1 MATKVFDLY
10 AEISLDNSSYM
21 EGLKTS
27 ENAGKDFESTLKDN
41 TSKTKTGFDTLST
54 AVSACKTV
62 LATVGIGF
70 TMDKV
75 IKGLSE
81 AYDEANKL
89 DEKLRGASTLY
100 GSVAVDQTKL
110 VDNLKS
116 ISLKT
121 GESLEVL
128 GQTVYDAMSAGV
140 QPTEDMADVLKVV
153 ASSSKLAKAGFTDT
167 NTAMKASLSIINAYG
182 MGIENINKVSDIL
195 LNTQNLG
202 VTTVGE
208 LSNALSKVTP
218 VASAFGVS
226 IENVTSA
233 LALMTKQGTNTEVAS
248 TGLSSI
254 LSELGKSGTT
264 ASENLQKA
272 SLSAGLTET
281 SFKDLLS
288 SGKSLGDIL
297 DIMADYAE
305 QNNLSLVDMFSS
317 IEAGKS
323 ALQITNAGAEE
334 FNKTLDSMETATGL
348 VSESFEKM
356 VTPSQKLDS
365 AIATLKTTIGE
376 KLKPAVDSAK
386 TAVAN
391 LITKM
396 LGQEG
401 QAEDLDTAMS
411 TLNKTL
417 EDYALAQEEA
427 KKKTDAFNLSL
438 EMTTKLNAT
447 VALKDLTESW
457 KQYEAESQKVNQ
469 SIEDTKVGLESL
481 YYKAE
486 KWATDYKLIPQEDL
500 DEIYD
505 YEERMNTLLSLLQDY
520 AEKYQQTWSEVTND
534 TSESWLHKNVR
545 ELIEDVQE
553 YNVNLITLKDTQ
565 TQYENALNST
575 ATSVAQFVK
584 DGKLSLDEIRI
595 YANALYDDVVE
606 ILQNTKEEYSDIG
619 EVVEETNGDIEESAS
634 TTIDTLSKKLS
645 LMEKKIEDDFPNAF
659 DSIKKS
665 FNAFKFSSLEDIEEV
680 YDLLKNPP
688 ATRELKPF
696 DIDLSPIT
704 LAKTEFSKASDS
716 ILEDTELTKIE
727 IYNAL
732 KDLSKEYEL
741 TATDMVIIS
750 RAITEANS
758 EILESFIDGIQSD
771 MEGAFHSITASFET
785 LGEALVESGD
795 AWETFGS
802 IAYKALIQ
810 ILEAL
815 GNQLTIVAVSK
826 AVMGDWAGATFAGAG
841 AILAYTT
848 AGVANAEAKK
858 MLEQIGVDT
867 SEIEK
872 SEEKK
877 EEDKEKEPTKT
888 KTEEEVKEEKISS
901 LEEQIAMLEALVD
914 NKEQGVEIPE
924 QYQQD
929 AKIRELQDRVRELEG
944 RLNDTKEVTVVQNI
958 NTVPMTPYELEQ
970 QAYIMAERLQ
980 WS

>member
-21 EGLKTS
+21 EGLRTS
-27 ENAGKDFESTLKDN
+27 ESAGKDFESKLKDN

-81 AYDEANKL
+81 AYNEATKL

-116 ISLKT
+116 ISLQT

-140 QPTEDMADVLKVV
+140 QPTEDMAEVLQVV
-153 ASSSKLAKAGFTDT
+153 SASSKLAKAGFTDT
-167 NTAMKASLSIINAYG
+167 NTAMKASLSVINAYG

-272 SLSAGLTET
+272 SLSAGLAET
-281 SFKDLLS
+281 SFKGLLD

-297 DIMADYAE
+297 DIMSQYAE
-305 QNNLSLVDMFSS
+305 QNHLSLVDMFSS

-356 VTPSQKLDS
+356 VTPSQRLDS

-376 KLKPAVDSAK
+376 NLKPAVDSAK
-386 TAVAN
+386 TALAE
-391 LITKM
+391 LLTKM
-396 LGQEG
+396 VGQVDYSSTYE
-401 QAEDLDTAMS
+401 T
-411 TLNKTL
+411 TLNNLTTASENLKKAQKEAGDEINATTIAMQFQSKVDFWSGISKASTQYDSFNKTVKSLNSQL
-417 EDYALAQEEA
+417 EVQ
-427 KKKTDAFNLSL
+427 SSIV
-438 EMTTKLNAT
+438 KLNEET
-447 VALKDLTESW
+447 
-457 KQYEAESQKVNQ
+457 
-469 SIEDTKVGLESL
+469 IENASKKSGL
-481 YYKAE
+481 AV
-486 KWATDYKLIPQEDL
+486 D
-500 DEIYD
+500 
-505 YEERMNTLLSLLQDY
+505 
-520 AEKYQQTWSEVTND
+520 
-534 TSESWLHKNVR
+534 
-545 ELIEDVQE
+545 ELIER
-553 YNVNLITLKDTQ
+553 L
-565 TQYENALNST
+565 ALMKAGN
-575 ATSVAQFVK
+575 
-584 DGKLSLDEIRI
+584 
-595 YANALYDDVVE
+595 DDVFIPYVDGTELVSLMGAVE
-606 ILQNTKEEYSDIG
+606 NLSANKVKIDELKAQIESAQSATENFVTSLAEMVSKGVISVSDISLVNTNLANEVQKTIDTLSKEVG
-619 EVVEETNGDIEESAS
+619 VVAPLDVVPQKFEEVVKKTNGDIEESAS
-634 TTIDTLSKKLS
+634 TTVDTLLKKLS
-645 LMEKKIEDDFPNAF
+645 LMEKKIEDDFPNVF
-659 DSIKKS
+659 DKIKKDFDDTTDSITNGFDILS
-665 FNAFKFSSLEDIEEV
+665 NVAIGSSAT
-680 YDLLKNPP
+680 LKNSVG
-688 ATRELKPF
+688 
-696 DIDLSPIT
+696 DLFYVDTSPIA
-704 LAKTEFSKASDS
+704 LATTEFSNASKS
-716 ILEDTELTKIE
+716 ILSDTELTKVE
-727 IYNAL
+727 IYTQL
-732 KDLSKEYEL
+732 KDLSEEYEL
-741 TATDMVIIS
+741 TVTDMTILS
-750 RAITEANS
+750 QAKAEANR
-758 EILESFIDGIQSD
+758 EIWKSFASGFMQD
-771 MEGAFHSITASFET
+771 MESTFYSVTASFED
-785 LGEALVESGD
+785 LGEALVNGED
-795 AWETFGS
+795 AWQSFGS
-802 IAYKALIQ
+802 IAIKALTQ
-810 ILEAL
+810 ILESL
-815 GNQLTIVAVSK
+815 GNQLAVMAVSK
-826 AVMGDWAGATFAGAG
+826 ALMGDWVGAVLAGGGAV
-841 AILAYTT
+841 LAYTT
-848 AGVANAEAKK
+848 AGVTNAKGME
-858 MLEQIGVDT
+858 MLEKLGVDT
-867 SEIEK
+867 
-872 SEEKK
+872 
-877 EEDKEKEPTKT
+877 EEDKTDKDKNTNKGTEPTKP

-944 RLNDTKEVTVVQNI
+944 RLNETKEVTVVQNI

>member
-21 EGLKTS
+21 EGLRTS
-27 ENAGKDFESTLKDN
+27 ESAGKDFESSLKDN
-41 TSKTKTGFDTLST
+41 TSKTKKGFDTLST

-81 AYDEANKL
+81 AYNEATKL

-116 ISLKT
+116 ISLQT

-140 QPTEDMADVLKVV
+140 QPTEDMAEVLKVV
-153 ASSSKLAKAGFTDT
+153 SASSKLAKAGFTDT
-167 NTAMKASLSIINAYG
+167 NTAMQASLSVINAYG

-281 SFKDLLS
+281 SFKGLLD

-297 DIMADYAE
+297 DIMSTYAE

-334 FNKTLDSMETATGL
+334 FNETLDSMETATGL
-348 VSESFEKM
+348 VAESFEKM

-365 AIATLKTTIGE
+365 AIATLKTTMGE
-376 KLKPAVDSAK
+376 KFKPAIDSAK

-401 QAEDLDTAMS
+401 QAEDLDTAIS

-417 EDYALAQEEA
+417 EDYALAQDEA
-427 KKKTDAFNLSL
+427 KKKTDAHTLAMETLAKSNARSALRALS
-438 EMTTKLNAT
+438 
-447 VALKDLTESW
+447 ESW
-457 KQYEAESQKVNQ
+457 KQYEKQSESVSNTTDMVEGKIKELYESAKKYAVQLTLIGEEDLENISDYDERLTTLLVTLKKYADNRPTYKDG
-469 SIEDTKVGLESL
+469 SIDIQ
-481 YYKAE
+481 AE
-486 KWATDYKLIPQEDL
+486 KIYNLIDSMDAYTIKLSELELSQSNLQESFKS
-500 DEIYD
+500 
-505 YEERMNTLLSLLQDY
+505 T
-520 AEKYQQTWSEVTND
+520 AEVVAQY
-534 TSESWLHKNVR
+534 
-545 ELIEDVQE
+545 VQE
-553 YNVNLITLKDTQ
+553 
-565 TQYENALNST
+565 
-575 ATSVAQFVK
+575 
-584 DGKLSLDEIRI
+584 GKLSLAEVQV
-595 YANALYDDVVE
+595 YAGNLYNYVVE
-606 ILQNTKEEYSDIG
+606 IINNTKEEYSDIG
-619 EVVEETNGDIEESAS
+619 EVVEETNEDIEDSAS
-634 TTIDTLSKKLS
+634 TTVDNLLKKLS
-645 LMEKKIEDDFPNAF
+645 IMEKKIEDDFPNAF

-750 RAITEANS
+750 RATTEANS
-758 EILESFIDGIQSD
+758 EILESFIDGIQLD
-771 MEGAFHSITASFET
+771 MEDAFHSITASFET

-841 AILAYTT
+841 AVLAYTT

-872 SEEKK
+872 SEEK
-877 EEDKEKEPTKT
+877 EEEEEKEPEAP
-888 KTEEEVKEEKISS
+888 KTEQEIKQERISS
-901 LEEQIAMLEALVD
+901 LEEQIAMLEAFVD

-929 AKIRELQDRVRELEG
+929 AKIRELQDRIRELES

>member
-21 EGLKTS
+21 EGLRTS
-27 ENAGKDFESTLKDN
+27 EGAGKDFESKLKDN

-81 AYDEANKL
+81 AYEEANKL

-116 ISLKT
+116 ISLQT

-140 QPTEDMADVLKVV
+140 QPTEDMADVLEVV
-153 ASSSKLAKAGFTDT
+153 SASSKLAKAGFTDT
-167 NTAMKASLSIINAYG
+167 NTAMKASLSVINAYG

-281 SFKDLLS
+281 SFKGLLD

-297 DIMADYAE
+297 DIMSQYAE

-356 VTPSQKLDS
+356 VTPSQRLDS

-376 KLKPAVDSAK
+376 KFKPTIDSAK
-386 TAVAN
+386 TALAD
-391 LITKM
+391 LLTKM
-396 LGQEG
+396 TGQVDYSSTYE
-401 QAEDLDTAMS
+401 T
-411 TLNKTL
+411 TLNNLAKASENLKKAQKEAGDEINATTIAMQFQSKVDFWSGISKASTQYDSFNKTIKNLNSQL
-417 EDYALAQEEA
+417 EVQSSIVKLNEETIENASKKSGLAVDELIERLALMKAGNDDVFIPYVDGTELVSLMGAVENLSANKVKVEELQTQIESAESATESFVTSLAEMVNKGVISVSDISLINTNLANEVQKTVDTISKEVGVVAPFDVVPQKFEEA
-427 KKKTDAFNLSL
+427 KESVVSFTTTAIRYTEEYGKAMDEYYSKLYGIPISTPFYKAYQEIIKDGELTKVEIYKNLQEISEQYELTGTDLVVLSQAKA
-438 EMTTKLNAT
+438 EASREIWGNFASGFK
-447 VALKDLTESW
+447 KDLT
-457 KQYEAESQKVNQ
+457 
-469 SIEDTKVGLESL
+469 
-481 YYKAE
+481 
-486 KWATDYKLIPQEDL
+486 
-500 DEIYD
+500 
-505 YEERMNTLLSLLQDY
+505 
-520 AEKYQQTWSEVTND
+520 
-534 TSESWLHKNVR
+534 
-545 ELIEDVQE
+545 
-553 YNVNLITLKDTQ
+553 
-565 TQYENALNST
+565 NASM
-575 ATSVAQFVK
+575 SV
-584 DGKLSLDEIRI
+584 
-595 YANALYDDVVE
+595 
-606 ILQNTKEEYSDIG
+606 
-619 EVVEETNGDIEESAS
+619 
-634 TTIDTLSKKLS
+634 
-645 LMEKKIEDDFPNAF
+645 M
-659 DSIKKS
+659 
-665 FNAFKFSSLEDIEEV
+665 
-680 YDLLKNPP
+680 
-688 ATRELKPF
+688 
-696 DIDLSPIT
+696 
-704 LAKTEFSKASDS
+704 
-716 ILEDTELTKIE
+716 
-727 IYNAL
+727 
-732 KDLSKEYEL
+732 
-741 TATDMVIIS
+741 
-750 RAITEANS
+750 
-758 EILESFIDGIQSD
+758 
-771 MEGAFHSITASFET
+771 ASFED
-785 LGEALVESGD
+785 LGEALVNGED
-795 AWETFGS
+795 AWQSFGS
-802 IAYKALIQ
+802 IAIKALTQ
-810 ILEAL
+810 ILESL
-815 GNQLTIVAVSK
+815 GNQLAVMAVSK
-826 AVMGDWAGATFAGAG
+826 ALMGDWAGAVLAGGG
-841 AILAYTT
+841 AVLAYTT
-848 AGVANAEAKK
+848 AGVTNAKGME
-858 MLEQIGVDT
+858 MLEKLGVDD
-867 SEIEK
+867 EGGGK
-872 SEEKK
+872 D
-877 EEDKEKEPTKT
+877 DKDKPTGNGTEPTKP
-888 KTEEEVKEEKISS
+888 KTEEEIKEEKISS

-929 AKIRELQDRVRELEG
+929 AKIRELQDKVRELEG

>member
-27 ENAGKDFESTLKDN
+27 ESAGKDFESSLKGN

-81 AYDEANKL
+81 AYNEATKL

-116 ISLKT
+116 ISLQT

-140 QPTEDMADVLKVV
+140 QPTEDMAEVLQVV
-153 ASSSKLAKAGFTDT
+153 SASSKLAKAGFTDT
-167 NTAMKASLSIINAYG
+167 NTAMKASLSVINAYG
-182 MGIENINKVSDIL
+182 MDIENINKVSDVL

-248 TGLSSI
+248 TGLSAI

-281 SFKDLLS
+281 SFKGLLD
-288 SGKSLGDIL
+288 SGESLGDIL
-297 DIMADYAE
+297 DIMSQYAE

-356 VTPSQKLDS
+356 VTPSQRLDS
-365 AIATLKTTIGE
+365 AIATLKTTMGE
-376 KLKPAVDSAK
+376 KFKPAIDSAK

-401 QAEDLDTAMS
+401 QAEDLDTAIS

-427 KKKTDAFNLSL
+427 KKKTDAHTLAMETLAKSNARSALRALS
-438 EMTTKLNAT
+438 
-447 VALKDLTESW
+447 ESW
-457 KQYEAESQKVNQ
+457 KQYEKQSESVSNTTDMVEGK
-469 SIEDTKVGLESL
+469 IKELYESAKKYAVQL
-481 YYKAE
+481 
-486 KWATDYKLIPQEDL
+486 TLIGEEDL
-500 DEIYD
+500 DDISD
-505 YEERMNTLLSLLQDY
+505 YNERLTTLLANLKTYADNRPTYEDGSIDY
-520 AEKYQQTWSEVTND
+520 QANKIY
-534 TSESWLHKNVR
+534 
-545 ELIEDVQE
+545 
-553 YNVNLITLKDTQ
+553 NLIDSIDAYTIKLSELELSQINLQESFK
-565 TQYENALNST
+565 ST
-575 ATSVAQFVK
+575 AEVVAQYVK
-584 DGKLSLDEIRI
+584 EGKLSLAEVQV
-595 YANALYDDVVE
+595 YAGNLYDDVVT
-606 ILQNTKEEYSDIG
+606 ILEGTSQNFEKAEDSISQGFSTAGASVSDFAK
-619 EVVEETNGDIEESAS
+619 SAS
-634 TTIDTLSKKLS
+634 ANMEWYDKVMENYYRKKYGLN
-645 LMEKKIEDDFPNAF
+645 IA
-659 DSIKKS
+659 
-665 FNAFKFSSLEDIEEV
+665 
-680 YDLLKNPP
+680 
-688 ATRELKPF
+688 
-696 DIDLSPIT
+696 
-704 LAKTEFSKASDS
+704 TEFSKASE
-716 ILEDTELTKIE
+716 IIVNDTEMTKVQ

-732 KDLSKEYEL
+732 KDLSDQYEL
-741 TATDMVIIS
+741 TTSDIEIIS
-750 RAITEANS
+750 QAKAEAS
-758 EILESFIDGIQSD
+758 REIWKSFASGFMQD
-771 MEGAFHSITASFET
+771 MESTFYSVTASFED
-785 LGEALVESGD
+785 LGEALINGED
-795 AWETFGS
+795 AWQSFGS
-802 IAYKALIQ
+802 IAIKALTQ
-810 ILEAL
+810 ILESL
-815 GNQLTIVAVSK
+815 GNQLAVMAVSK
-826 AVMGDWAGATFAGAG
+826 ALMGDWAGAVLAGGG
-841 AILAYTT
+841 AVLAYTT
-848 AGVANAEAKK
+848 AGVTNAKGMEMLKK
-858 MLEQIGVDT
+858 LGVDD
-867 SEIEK
+867 EGGGEDD
-872 SEEKK
+872 
-877 EEDKEKEPTKT
+877 EDKNTNKGTKPTKPKTEKEL
-888 KTEEEVKEEKISS
+888 KEEKIGS
-901 LEEQIAMLEALVD
+901 LEKQIAMLEALVD

-944 RLNDTKEVTVVQNI
+944 RLNETKEVTVVQNI

>member
-27 ENAGKDFESTLKDN
+27 ESAGKEFESSLKDN

-81 AYDEANKL
+81 AYNEATKL

-116 ISLKT
+116 ISLQT

-140 QPTEDMADVLKVV
+140 QPTEDMAEVLQVV
-153 ASSSKLAKAGFTDT
+153 SASSKLAKAGFTDT
-167 NTAMKASLSIINAYG
+167 NTAMKASLSVINAYG
-182 MGIENINKVSDIL
+182 MDIENINKVSDVL

-202 VTTVGE
+202 VTTVEE

-248 TGLSSI
+248 TGLSAI

-281 SFKDLLS
+281 SFKGLLF

-356 VTPSQKLDS
+356 VTPSQRLDS

-376 KLKPAVDSAK
+376 RLKPAVDSAK
-386 TAVAN
+386 TALAD
-391 LITKM
+391 LLTKM
-396 LGQEG
+396 TGQVDYSSTYETTLNNLAKASENLKKAQKEAG
-401 QAEDLDTAMS
+401 DEINATTIAMQFQSRVDFWSGISKAS
-411 TLNKTL
+411 TQYDSLNKTI
-417 EDYALAQEEA
+417 
-427 KKKTDAFNLSL
+427 KNL
-438 EMTTKLNAT
+438 N
-447 VALKDLTESW
+447 
-457 KQYEAESQKVNQ
+457 SQ
-469 SIEDTKVGLESL
+469 
-481 YYKAE
+481 
-486 KWATDYKLIPQEDL
+486 
-500 DEIYD
+500 
-505 YEERMNTLLSLLQDY
+505 LQ
-520 AEKYQQTWSEVTND
+520 
-534 TSESWLHKNVR
+534 
-545 ELIEDVQE
+545 VQE
-553 YNVNLITLKDTQ
+553 GIVSINEETIAKAVEK
-565 TQYENALNST
+565 S
-575 ATSVAQFVK
+575 
-584 DGKLSLDEIRI
+584 KLSIDDLMNRLAIMKEGK
-595 YANALYDDVVE
+595 NDDVFIPYITDPSELAGLMTAFEKISENKAKVDE
-606 ILQNTKEEYSDIG
+606 LKAQIESVQTSTENFVNSLAEMVSKGVISVSDISLVNTSLAN
-619 EVVEETNGDIEESAS
+619 EVQK
-634 TTIDTLSKKLS
+634 TIDTLSKEVGVIAPLDVVPQKFEEAKDSVVSFGTTAIRYTESYGRAMDEYYSKLYGIPIS
-645 LMEKKIEDDFPNAF
+645 TPFYKAYQEI
-659 DSIKKS
+659 IK
-665 FNAFKFSSLEDIEEV
+665 DG
-680 YDLLKNPP
+680 
-688 ATRELKPF
+688 
-696 DIDLSPIT
+696 
-704 LAKTEFSKASDS
+704 
-716 ILEDTELTKIE
+716 ELTKVE
-727 IYNAL
+727 IYKNL
-732 KDLSKEYEL
+732 QEISDQYEL
-741 TATDMVIIS
+741 TGTDLVVIS
-750 RAITEANS
+750 QAKAEANR
-758 EILESFIDGIQSD
+758 EIWKSFASGFKQD
-771 MEGAFHSITASFET
+771 MESSFYSVTASFED
-785 LGEALVESGD
+785 LGEALVNGED
-795 AWETFGS
+795 AWQSFGS
-802 IAYKALIQ
+802 IAIKALTQ
-810 ILEAL
+810 ILESL
-815 GNQLTIVAVSK
+815 GNQLAVMAVSK
-826 AVMGDWAGATFAGAG
+826 ALMGDWAGAVLAGGG
-841 AILAYTT
+841 AVLAYTT
-848 AGVANAEAKK
+848 AGVTNAKGMEMLKK
-858 MLEQIGVDT
+858 LGVDD
-867 SEIEK
+867 EGGGEDD
-872 SEEKK
+872 
-877 EEDKEKEPTKT
+877 EDKNTNKGTKPTKPKTEKEL
-888 KTEEEVKEEKISS
+888 KEEKIGS
-901 LEEQIAMLEALVD
+901 LEKQIAMLEALVD

-944 RLNDTKEVTVVQNI
+944 RLNETKEVTVVQNI

>member
-21 EGLKTS
+21 EGLRTS
-27 ENAGKDFESTLKDN
+27 ESAGKDFESKLKDN

-54 AVSACKTV
+54 SVSACKSV

-81 AYDEANKL
+81 AYNEATKL

-100 GSVAVDQTKL
+100 GSVTVDQTKL

-116 ISLKT
+116 ISLQT

-140 QPTEDMADVLKVV
+140 QPTEDMAEVLQVV
-153 ASSSKLAKAGFTDT
+153 SASSKLAKAGFTDT
-167 NTAMKASLSIINAYG
+167 NTAMKASLSVINAYG

-248 TGLSSI
+248 TGLSAI

-281 SFKDLLS
+281 SFKGLLF

-356 VTPSQKLDS
+356 VTPSQRLDS
-365 AIATLKTTIGE
+365 AIATLKTTMGE
-376 KLKPAVDSAK
+376 KFKPAIDSAK

-391 LITKM
+391 LINKM

-401 QAEDLDTAMS
+401 QAEDLDTAIS

-427 KKKTDAFNLSL
+427 KKKTDAHTLAMETLAKSNARSALRALS
-438 EMTTKLNAT
+438 
-447 VALKDLTESW
+447 ESW
-457 KQYEAESQKVNQ
+457 KQYEKQSESVSNTTDMVEGK
-469 SIEDTKVGLESL
+469 IKELYESAKKYAVQL
-481 YYKAE
+481 
-486 KWATDYKLIPQEDL
+486 TLIGEEDL
-500 DEIYD
+500 DDISD
-505 YEERMNTLLSLLQDY
+505 YNERLTTLLANLKTYADNRPTYEDGSIDY
-520 AEKYQQTWSEVTND
+520 QANKIY
-534 TSESWLHKNVR
+534 
-545 ELIEDVQE
+545 
-553 YNVNLITLKDTQ
+553 NLIDSIDAYTIKLSELELSQINLQESFK
-565 TQYENALNST
+565 ST
-575 ATSVAQFVK
+575 AEVVAQYVK
-584 DGKLSLDEIRI
+584 EGKLSLAEVQV
-595 YANALYDDVVE
+595 YAGNLYDDVVT
-606 ILQNTKEEYSDIG
+606 ILEGTSQNFEKAEDSISQGFSTAGASVSDFAK
-619 EVVEETNGDIEESAS
+619 SAS
-634 TTIDTLSKKLS
+634 ANMEWYDKVMENYYRKKYGLN
-645 LMEKKIEDDFPNAF
+645 IA
-659 DSIKKS
+659 
-665 FNAFKFSSLEDIEEV
+665 
-680 YDLLKNPP
+680 
-688 ATRELKPF
+688 
-696 DIDLSPIT
+696 
-704 LAKTEFSKASDS
+704 TEFSKASE
-716 ILEDTELTKIE
+716 IIVNDTEMTKVQ

-732 KDLSKEYEL
+732 KDLSDQYEL
-741 TATDMVIIS
+741 TTSDIEIIS
-750 RAITEANS
+750 QAKAEAS
-758 EILESFIDGIQSD
+758 REIWKSFASGFMQD
-771 MEGAFHSITASFET
+771 MESTFYSVTASFED
-785 LGEALVESGD
+785 LGEALINGED
-795 AWETFGS
+795 AWQSFGS
-802 IAYKALIQ
+802 IAIKALTQ
-810 ILEAL
+810 ILESL
-815 GNQLTIVAVSK
+815 GNQLAVMAVSK
-826 AVMGDWAGATFAGAG
+826 ALMGDWAGAVLAGGG
-841 AILAYTT
+841 AVLAYTT
-848 AGVANAEAKK
+848 AGVTNAKGME
-858 MLEQIGVDT
+858 MLEELGVDT
-867 SEIEK
+867 E
-872 SEEKK
+872 EEKT
-877 EEDKEKEPTKT
+877 DKDKTTDKGTETTKP

-944 RLNDTKEVTVVQNI
+944 RLNETKEVTVVQNI

>member
-1 MATKVFDLY
+1 
-10 AEISLDNSSYM
+10 M
-21 EGLKTS
+21 EGLRTS
-27 ENAGKDFESTLKDN
+27 ESAGKDFESKLKDN

-54 AVSACKTV
+54 SVSACKSV

-81 AYDEANKL
+81 AYNEATKL

-116 ISLKT
+116 ISLQT

-140 QPTEDMADVLKVV
+140 QPTEDMADVLQVV

-167 NTAMKASLSIINAYG
+167 NTAMKASLSVINAYG

-281 SFKDLLS
+281 SFKGLLD
-288 SGKSLGDIL
+288 SGESLGDIL
-297 DIMADYAE
+297 DIMSTYAE

-334 FNKTLDSMETATGL
+334 FNETLDSMKTATGL

-386 TAVAN
+386 TALAD
-391 LITKM
+391 LLTKM
-396 LGQEG
+396 TGQVDYSSTYETTLNNLAKASENLKKAQKEAG
-401 QAEDLDTAMS
+401 DEINATTIAMQFQSRVDFWSGISKAS
-411 TLNKTL
+411 TQYDSLNKTIKSLNSQLQVQEGIVSINEETIANAVEKSKLSL
-417 EDYALAQEEA
+417 EDLMNTLAIMANDKTGDVFIPNITNPAELSGLMGAFEKISENKAKVDELKAQIESAKSSTENFVSSLAEMVSKGVISVSDISLVNTSLANEVQKTVDTISKEVGVVAPLDVVPQKFEEA
-427 KKKTDAFNLSL
+427 KESVVEFTGTASKNLEWYGKAMDEYYS
-438 EMTTKLNAT
+438 KL
-447 VALKDLTESW
+447 
-457 KQYEAESQKVNQ
+457 Y
-469 SIEDTKVGLESL
+469 GLPISTPF
-481 YYKAE
+481 YKA
-486 KWATDYKLIPQEDL
+486 YQE
-500 DEIYD
+500 I
-505 YEERMNTLLSLLQDY
+505 
-520 AEKYQQTWSEVTND
+520 
-534 TSESWLHKNVR
+534 
-545 ELIEDVQE
+545 I
-553 YNVNLITLKDTQ
+553 
-565 TQYENALNST
+565 
-575 ATSVAQFVK
+575 K
-584 DGKLSLDEIRI
+584 DG
-595 YANALYDDVVE
+595 
-606 ILQNTKEEYSDIG
+606 
-619 EVVEETNGDIEESAS
+619 
-634 TTIDTLSKKLS
+634 
-645 LMEKKIEDDFPNAF
+645 
-659 DSIKKS
+659 
-665 FNAFKFSSLEDIEEV
+665 
-680 YDLLKNPP
+680 
-688 ATRELKPF
+688 
-696 DIDLSPIT
+696 
-704 LAKTEFSKASDS
+704 
-716 ILEDTELTKIE
+716 ELTKVETYKNLQE
-727 IYNAL
+727 I
-732 KDLSKEYEL
+732 SEQYEL
-741 TATDMVIIS
+741 TGTDLTIIS
-750 RAITEANS
+750 QAKAEANR
-758 EILESFIDGIQSD
+758 EIWKSFASGFKQD
-771 MEGAFHSITASFET
+771 MESSFYSVTASFED
-785 LGEALVESGD
+785 LGEALINGED
-795 AWETFGS
+795 AWQSFGS
-802 IAYKALIQ
+802 IAIKALTQ
-810 ILEAL
+810 ILESL
-815 GNQLTIVAVSK
+815 GNQLAVMAVSK
-826 AVMGDWAGATFAGAG
+826 ALMGDWAGAVLAGGG
-841 AILAYTT
+841 AVLAYTT
-848 AGVANAEAKK
+848 AGVTNAKGME
-858 MLEQIGVDT
+858 MLEKLGVDD
-867 SEIEK
+867 EGGG
-872 SEEKK
+872 
-877 EEDKEKEPTKT
+877 EDDKDKPTGNGTKPTKP
-888 KTEEEVKEEKISS
+888 KTEEEIKEEKISS

-929 AKIRELQDRVRELEG
+929 AKIRELQDKVRELEG
-944 RLNDTKEVTVVQNI
+944 RLNEKKEVKEVTVVQNI

>member
-21 EGLKTS
+21 EGLRTS
-27 ENAGKDFESTLKDN
+27 ESAGKDFESSLKGN

-54 AVSACKTV
+54 SVSACKSV

-81 AYDEANKL
+81 AYNEATKL

-116 ISLKT
+116 ISLQT
-121 GESLEVL
+121 GESLEIL

-167 NTAMKASLSIINAYG
+167 NTAMKASLSVINAYG

-202 VTTVGE
+202 VTTVEE

-248 TGLSSI
+248 TGLSAI

-281 SFKDLLS
+281 SFKGLLF

-356 VTPSQKLDS
+356 VTPSQRLDS

-376 KLKPAVDSAK
+376 KLKPTVDSAK
-386 TAVAN
+386 NALAD
-391 LITKM
+391 LLTKM
-396 LGQEG
+396 TGQVDYSSTYETTLNNLAKASENLKKAQKEAG
-401 QAEDLDTAMS
+401 DEINATTIAMQFQSRVDFWSGISKAS
-411 TLNKTL
+411 TQYDSLNKTI
-417 EDYALAQEEA
+417 
-427 KKKTDAFNLSL
+427 KNL
-438 EMTTKLNAT
+438 N
-447 VALKDLTESW
+447 
-457 KQYEAESQKVNQ
+457 SQ
-469 SIEDTKVGLESL
+469 
-481 YYKAE
+481 
-486 KWATDYKLIPQEDL
+486 
-500 DEIYD
+500 
-505 YEERMNTLLSLLQDY
+505 LQ
-520 AEKYQQTWSEVTND
+520 
-534 TSESWLHKNVR
+534 
-545 ELIEDVQE
+545 VQE
-553 YNVNLITLKDTQ
+553 GIVSINEETIAKAVEK
-565 TQYENALNST
+565 S
-575 ATSVAQFVK
+575 
-584 DGKLSLDEIRI
+584 KLSIDDLMNRLAIMKEGK
-595 YANALYDDVVE
+595 NDDVFIPYITDPSELAGLMTAFEKISENKAKVDE
-606 ILQNTKEEYSDIG
+606 LKAQIESAQTSTENFVASLAEMVSKGVISVSDISLVNTSLAN
-619 EVVEETNGDIEESAS
+619 EVQKTV
-634 TTIDTLSKKLS
+634 DTLSKEVEEVEVVAPL
-645 LMEKKIEDDFPNAF
+645 
-659 DSIKKS
+659 DSISKGFSTAGASVSDFAKSASANMEWYDNVMENYYRKKYG
-665 FNAFKFSSLEDIEEV
+665 LEI
-680 YDLLKNPP
+680 
-688 ATRELKPF
+688 A
-696 DIDLSPIT
+696 
-704 LAKTEFSKASDS
+704 TEFSKASE
-716 ILEDTELTKIE
+716 IIVNDTEMTKVQ

-732 KDLSKEYEL
+732 KDLSDQYEL
-741 TATDMVIIS
+741 TTSDIEIIS
-750 RAITEANS
+750 QAKAEAS
-758 EILESFIDGIQSD
+758 REIWKSFTDGFMSD
-771 MEGAFHSITASFET
+771 MESTFYSVTASFED
-785 LGEALVESGD
+785 LGEALINGED
-795 AWETFGS
+795 AWQSFGS
-802 IAYKALIQ
+802 IAIKALTQ
-810 ILEAL
+810 ILESL
-815 GNQLTIVAVSK
+815 GNQLAVMAVSK
-826 AVMGDWAGATFAGAG
+826 ALMGDWAGAVLAGGG
-841 AILAYTT
+841 AVLAYTT
-848 AGVANAEAKK
+848 AGVTNAKGME
-858 MLEQIGVDT
+858 MLEKLGVDD
-867 SEIEK
+867 EGGGEDD
-872 SEEKK
+872 
-877 EEDKEKEPTKT
+877 EDKNTNKGTKPTKPKTEKEL
-888 KTEEEVKEEKISS
+888 KEEKISS

-944 RLNDTKEVTVVQNI
+944 RLNETKEVTVVQNI

>member
-21 EGLKTS
+21 EGLRTS
-27 ENAGKDFESTLKDN
+27 ESAGKDFESKLKDN

-81 AYDEANKL
+81 AYNEATKL

-116 ISLKT
+116 ISLQT

-167 NTAMKASLSIINAYG
+167 NTAMKASLSVINAYG

-281 SFKDLLS
+281 SFKGLLD
-288 SGKSLGDIL
+288 SGESLGDIL
-297 DIMADYAE
+297 DIMSRYAE
-305 QNNLSLVDMFSS
+305 KNNLSLVDMFSS

-356 VTPSQKLDS
+356 VTPSQRLDS

-386 TAVAN
+386 TALAN
-391 LITKM
+391 LLTKM
-396 LGQEG
+396 TGQVDYSSTYETTLNNLAKASENLKKAQKEAG
-401 QAEDLDTAMS
+401 DEINATTIAMQFQSRVDFWSGISKAS
-411 TLNKTL
+411 TQYDSLNKTIKSLNSQL
-417 EDYALAQEEA
+417 EVQSGIVSINEETIA
-427 KKKTDAFNLSL
+427 NAVEKSELSL
-438 EMTTKLNAT
+438 E
-447 VALKDLTESW
+447 DL
-457 KQYEAESQKVNQ
+457 
-469 SIEDTKVGLESL
+469 
-481 YYKAE
+481 
-486 KWATDYKLIPQEDL
+486 
-500 DEIYD
+500 
-505 YEERMNTLLSLLQDY
+505 MNTL
-520 AEKYQQTWSEVTND
+520 AIMKEG
-534 TSESWLHKNVR
+534 
-545 ELIEDVQE
+545 
-553 YNVNLITLKDTQ
+553 KD
-565 TQYENALNST
+565 
-575 ATSVAQFVK
+575 
-584 DGKLSLDEIRI
+584 
-595 YANALYDDVVE
+595 DDVFIPYITDPSELAGLMTAFEKISENKAKVE
-606 ILQNTKEEYSDIG
+606 ELQAQITNAQSATESFVTSLAEMVSKGVISVSDISLVNTSLAN
-619 EVVEETNGDIEESAS
+619 EVQKTV
-634 TTIDTLSKKLS
+634 DTLSKEVGVVAPLDVVPQKFEEAKESVVEFTGTASKNLEWYGKAMDEYYSKLYGIPIS
-645 LMEKKIEDDFPNAF
+645 TPFYKAYQEI
-659 DSIKKS
+659 IK
-665 FNAFKFSSLEDIEEV
+665 DG
-680 YDLLKNPP
+680 
-688 ATRELKPF
+688 
-696 DIDLSPIT
+696 
-704 LAKTEFSKASDS
+704 
-716 ILEDTELTKIE
+716 ELTKVE
-727 IYNAL
+727 IYKNL
-732 KDLSKEYEL
+732 QEISEQYEL
-741 TATDMVIIS
+741 TGTDLVVISQAKAEAS
-750 RAITEANS
+750 R
-758 EILESFIDGIQSD
+758 EIWKNFASGFKAD
-771 MEGAFHSITASFET
+771 MESSFYSVMASFED
-785 LGEALVESGD
+785 LGEALINGED
-795 AWETFGS
+795 AWQSFGS
-802 IAYKALIQ
+802 IAIKALTQ
-810 ILEAL
+810 ILESL
-815 GNQLTIVAVSK
+815 GNQLAVMAVSK
-826 AVMGDWAGATFAGAG
+826 ALMGDWVGAGLAGAG
-841 AILAYTT
+841 AVLAYTT
-848 AGVANAEAKK
+848 AGVTNAQAKK
-858 MLEQIGVDT
+858 MLEQVGVDT
-867 SEIEK
+867 SEMEK
-872 SEEKK
+872 PEEK
-877 EEDKEKEPTKT
+877 EEGKKEPEAP
-888 KTEEEVKEEKISS
+888 KTEQDTKQEKISS

-929 AKIRELQDRVRELEG
+929 AKIRELQDRIRELEG

>member
-27 ENAGKDFESTLKDN
+27 ESAGKDFESSLKGN

-81 AYDEANKL
+81 AYNEATKL

-116 ISLKT
+116 ISLQT

-140 QPTEDMADVLKVV
+140 QPTEDMAEVLQVV
-153 ASSSKLAKAGFTDT
+153 SASSKLAKAGFTDT
-167 NTAMKASLSIINAYG
+167 NTAMKASLSVINAYG
-182 MGIENINKVSDIL
+182 MDIENINKVSDVL

-248 TGLSSI
+248 TGLSAI

-281 SFKDLLS
+281 SFKGLLF

-323 ALQITNAGAEE
+323 ALQITNAGAEQ

-356 VTPSQKLDS
+356 VTPSQRLDS
-365 AIATLKTTIGE
+365 AIATLKTTMGE
-376 KLKPAVDSAK
+376 KFKPAIDSAK

-401 QAEDLDTAMS
+401 QSEDLDTAIS

-427 KKKTDAFNLSL
+427 KKKTDAHTLAMETLAKSNARSALRALS
-438 EMTTKLNAT
+438 
-447 VALKDLTESW
+447 ESW
-457 KQYEAESQKVNQ
+457 KQYEKQSESVSNTTDMVEGK
-469 SIEDTKVGLESL
+469 IKELYESAKKYAVQL
-481 YYKAE
+481 
-486 KWATDYKLIPQEDL
+486 TLIGEEDL
-500 DEIYD
+500 DDISD
-505 YEERMNTLLSLLQDY
+505 YNERLTTLLANLKTYADNRPTYEDGSIDY
-520 AEKYQQTWSEVTND
+520 QANKIY
-534 TSESWLHKNVR
+534 
-545 ELIEDVQE
+545 
-553 YNVNLITLKDTQ
+553 NLIDSIDAYTIKLSELELSQINLQESFK
-565 TQYENALNST
+565 ST
-575 ATSVAQFVK
+575 AEVVAQYVK
-584 DGKLSLDEIRI
+584 EGKLSLAEVQV
-595 YANALYDDVVE
+595 YAGNLYDDVVT
-606 ILQNTKEEYSDIG
+606 ILEGTSQNFEKAEDSISQGFSTAGASVSDFAK
-619 EVVEETNGDIEESAS
+619 SAS
-634 TTIDTLSKKLS
+634 ANMEWYDKVMENYYRKKYGLN
-645 LMEKKIEDDFPNAF
+645 IA
-659 DSIKKS
+659 
-665 FNAFKFSSLEDIEEV
+665 
-680 YDLLKNPP
+680 
-688 ATRELKPF
+688 
-696 DIDLSPIT
+696 
-704 LAKTEFSKASDS
+704 TEFSKASE
-716 ILEDTELTKIE
+716 IIVNDTEMTKVQ

-732 KDLSKEYEL
+732 KDLSDQYEL
-741 TATDMVIIS
+741 TTSDIEIIS
-750 RAITEANS
+750 QAKAEAS
-758 EILESFIDGIQSD
+758 REIWKSFTDGFMSD
-771 MEGAFHSITASFET
+771 MESTFYSVTASFED
-785 LGEALVESGD
+785 LGEALINGED
-795 AWETFGS
+795 AWQSFGS
-802 IAYKALIQ
+802 IAIKALTQ
-810 ILEAL
+810 ILESL
-815 GNQLTIVAVSK
+815 GNQLAVMAVSK
-826 AVMGDWAGATFAGAG
+826 ALMGDWAGAVLAGGG
-841 AILAYTT
+841 AVLAYTT
-848 AGVANAEAKK
+848 AGVTNAKGMEMLKK
-858 MLEQIGVDT
+858 LGVDD
-867 SEIEK
+867 EGGGEDD
-872 SEEKK
+872 
-877 EEDKEKEPTKT
+877 EDKNTNKGTKPTKPKTEKEL
-888 KTEEEVKEEKISS
+888 KEEKIGS
-901 LEEQIAMLEALVD
+901 LEKQIAMLEALVD

-944 RLNDTKEVTVVQNI
+944 RLNETKEVTVVQNI

>member
-21 EGLKTS
+21 EGLRTS
-27 ENAGKDFESTLKDN
+27 ESAGKDFESKLKDN

-81 AYDEANKL
+81 AYEEATKL

-116 ISLKT
+116 ISLQT

-140 QPTEDMADVLKVV
+140 QPTEDMAEVLQVV
-153 ASSSKLAKAGFTDT
+153 SASSKLAKAGFTDT
-167 NTAMKASLSIINAYG
+167 NTAMKASLSVINAYG

-281 SFKDLLS
+281 SFKGLLD

-297 DIMADYAE
+297 DIMSTYAE

-365 AIATLKTTIGE
+365 AIATLKTTMGE
-376 KLKPAVDSAK
+376 KFKPAIDSAK

-401 QAEDLDTAMS
+401 QAEDLDTAIS

-417 EDYALAQEEA
+417 EDYALAQDEA
-427 KKKTDAFNLSL
+427 KKKTDAHTLAMETLAKSNARSALRALS
-438 EMTTKLNAT
+438 
-447 VALKDLTESW
+447 ESW
-457 KQYEAESQKVNQ
+457 KQYEKQ
-469 SIEDTKVGLESL
+469 SEGVTSSTEMVKNKIKELYERASEYATKDLKLIGEEDLEDISDYDERL
-481 YYKAE
+481 TTLLVTLKKYADNRPTYKDGSIDIQAE
-486 KWATDYKLIPQEDL
+486 KIYNLIDSIDAYTIKLSELELSQSNLQESFKS
-500 DEIYD
+500 
-505 YEERMNTLLSLLQDY
+505 T
-520 AEKYQQTWSEVTND
+520 AEVVAQY
-534 TSESWLHKNVR
+534 
-545 ELIEDVQE
+545 VQE
-553 YNVNLITLKDTQ
+553 
-565 TQYENALNST
+565 
-575 ATSVAQFVK
+575 
-584 DGKLSLDEIRI
+584 GKLSLAEVQV
-595 YANALYDDVVE
+595 YAGNLYDDVVT
-606 ILQNTKEEYSDIG
+606 ILEGTSQNF
-619 EVVEETNGDIEESAS
+619 
-634 TTIDTLSKKLS
+634 
-645 LMEKKIEDDFPNAF
+645 EKAE
-659 DSIKKS
+659 DSIS
-665 FNAFKFSSLEDIEEV
+665 QG
-680 YDLLKNPP
+680 
-688 ATRELKPF
+688 
-696 DIDLSPIT
+696 
-704 LAKTEFSKASDS
+704 FSKAGASVSDFAKSASANMDWYDKRMEKYYRKTYGLEIATQFSEASQS
-716 ILEDTELTKIE
+716 IVNDTEMTKVQ

-732 KDLSKEYEL
+732 KDLSDQYEL
-741 TATDMVIIS
+741 TASDIEIIS
-750 RAITEANS
+750 QAKAEAS
-758 EILESFIDGIQSD
+758 REIWKNFADGFMADFTNVTMSA
-771 MEGAFHSITASFET
+771 MASFED
-785 LGEALVESGD
+785 LGEALINGES
-795 AWETFGS
+795 AWQSFGS
-802 IAYKALIQ
+802 IAIKALTQ
-810 ILEAL
+810 ILESL
-815 GNQLTIVAVSK
+815 GNQLAVMAVSK
-826 AVMGDWAGATFAGAG
+826 ALMGDWAGAGLAGAG
-841 AILAYTT
+841 AVLAYTT
-848 AGVANAEAKK
+848 AGVTNAKGME
-858 MLEQIGVDT
+858 MLEKLGVDT
-867 SEIEK
+867 
-872 SEEKK
+872 
-877 EEDKEKEPTKT
+877 EDGKTDKDKTTDKGTEPTKP
-888 KTEEEVKEEKISS
+888 KTEEEIKEEKISS

>member
-10 AEISLDNSSYM
+10 AEISLDNSSYI

-27 ENAGKDFESTLKDN
+27 ESAGKDFESKLKDN

-81 AYDEANKL
+81 AYNEATKL

-116 ISLKT
+116 ISLQT

-140 QPTEDMADVLKVV
+140 QPTEDMADVLQVV
-153 ASSSKLAKAGFTDT
+153 SASSKLAKAGFTDT
-167 NTAMKASLSIINAYG
+167 NTAMKASLSVINAYG
-182 MGIENINKVSDIL
+182 MGIENINKVSDVL

-281 SFKDLLS
+281 SFKGLLF

-297 DIMADYAE
+297 DIMSQYAE

-356 VTPSQKLDS
+356 VTPSQRLDS

-386 TAVAN
+386 TALAD
-391 LITKM
+391 LLTKM
-396 LGQEG
+396 TGQVDYSSTYETTLNNLAKASENLKKAQKDAG
-401 QAEDLDTAMS
+401 DEINATTIAMQFQSKVDFWSGISKAS
-411 TLNKTL
+411 TQYDSLNKTIKNLNSQL
-417 EDYALAQEEA
+417 EVQSGIVSINEETIANAVEKSKLSIDDLMNRLAIMKEGKDDDVFIPYITDPSELAGLMGAFERISENKA
-427 KKKTDAFNLSL
+427 KVDELKAQIESAQSSTENFVASL
-438 EMTTKLNAT
+438 AEMVSKGVISVSDISL
-447 VALKDLTESW
+447 
-457 KQYEAESQKVNQ
+457 VN
-469 SIEDTKVGLESL
+469 TSL
-481 YYKAE
+481 A
-486 KWATDYKLIPQEDL
+486 
-500 DEIYD
+500 
-505 YEERMNTLLSLLQDY
+505 
-520 AEKYQQTWSEVTND
+520 SEVQKT
-534 TSESWLHKNVR
+534 V
-545 ELIEDVQE
+545 
-553 YNVNLITLKDTQ
+553 
-565 TQYENALNST
+565 
-575 ATSVAQFVK
+575 
-584 DGKLSLDEIRI
+584 
-595 YANALYDDVVE
+595 
-606 ILQNTKEEYSDIG
+606 
-619 EVVEETNGDIEESAS
+619 
-634 TTIDTLSKKLS
+634 DTLSKEVGVVAPLDVVPQKFEEAKESVVEFTGTASKNLEWYGKAMDEYYSKLYGLPIS
-645 LMEKKIEDDFPNAF
+645 
-659 DSIKKS
+659 
-665 FNAFKFSSLEDIEEV
+665 
-680 YDLLKNPP
+680 
-688 ATRELKPF
+688 TPF
-696 DIDLSPIT
+696 YKAYQEIIT
-704 LAKTEFSKASDS
+704 DG
-716 ILEDTELTKIE
+716 ELTKVE
-727 IYNAL
+727 IYKNL
-732 KDLSKEYEL
+732 QEISEQYEL
-741 TATDMVIIS
+741 TGTDLTIIS
-750 RAITEANS
+750 QAKAEANR
-758 EILESFIDGIQSD
+758 EIWKNFASGFKAD
-771 MEGAFHSITASFET
+771 MESSFYSVMASFED
-785 LGEALVESGD
+785 LGEALINGED
-795 AWETFGS
+795 AWQSFGS
-802 IAYKALIQ
+802 IAIKALTQ
-810 ILEAL
+810 ILESL
-815 GNQLTIVAVSK
+815 GNQLAVMAVSK
-826 AVMGDWAGATFAGAG
+826 ALMGDWTGAVLAGGGAV
-841 AILAYTT
+841 LAYTT
-848 AGVANAEAKK
+848 AGVTNAKGME
-858 MLEQIGVDT
+858 MLEKLGVDT
-867 SEIEK
+867 E
-872 SEEKK
+872 EEKTDK
-877 EEDKEKEPTKT
+877 DKTTDKETKPTKP
-888 KTEEEVKEEKISS
+888 KTEEEIKEEKISS

-944 RLNDTKEVTVVQNI
+944 RLNETKEVTVVQNI

>member
-1 MATKVFDLY
+1 
-10 AEISLDNSSYM
+10 M
-21 EGLKTS
+21 EGLRTS
-27 ENAGKDFESTLKDN
+27 ENAGKSFESSIKDN
-41 TSKTKTGFDTLST
+41 TSKTKTGFDILST

-81 AYDEANKL
+81 AYDEATKL

-116 ISLKT
+116 ISLQT

-140 QPTEDMADVLKVV
+140 QPTEDMADVLQVV
-153 ASSSKLAKAGFTDT
+153 TSSSKLAKAGFTDT
-167 NTAMKASLSIINAYG
+167 NTAMKASLSVINAYG

-281 SFKDLLS
+281 SFKGLLD

-297 DIMADYAE
+297 DIMSQYAE
-305 QNNLSLVDMFSS
+305 KNNLSLVDMFSS

-386 TAVAN
+386 TALAD
-391 LITKM
+391 LLTKM
-396 LGQEG
+396 VGQVDYSSTYETTLNNLTKASENLKKAQKEAGDEINATTIAMQFQSKVDFWSGISKASSQYDNMVKQYSILTKQQKEVGKTVEG
-401 QAEDLDTAMS
+401 NMKILQEAAAKTGRTVDEVLTVLAQAETNRKVDASRILQVDNLPDLM
-411 TLNKTL
+411 
-417 EDYALAQEEA
+417 EA
-427 KKKTDAFNLSL
+427 SEILGDNNQ
-438 EMTTKLNAT
+438 KL
-447 VALKDLTESW
+447 KEIES
-457 KQYEAESQKVNQ
+457 QAESTKNAISDFEKSLAEMVDKGVI
-469 SIEDTKVGLESL
+469 SI
-481 YYKAE
+481 
-486 KWATDYKLIPQEDL
+486 
-500 DEIYD
+500 
-505 YEERMNTLLSLLQDY
+505 
-520 AEKYQQTWSEVTND
+520 
-534 TSESWLHKNVR
+534 
-545 ELIEDVQE
+545 
-553 YNVNLITLKDTQ
+553 
-565 TQYENALNST
+565 
-575 ATSVAQFVK
+575 
-584 DGKLSLDEIRI
+584 
-595 YANALYDDVVE
+595 
-606 ILQNTKEEYSDIG
+606 SDIALINSDLAK
-619 EVVEETNGDIEESAS
+619 EVENTINNISKIAETETFTDSVSQNFSKAGGSVSEFAKSAS
-634 TTIDTLSKKLS
+634 ANMEWYDNVMENYYRKKYGLN
-645 LMEKKIEDDFPNAF
+645 IA
-659 DSIKKS
+659 
-665 FNAFKFSSLEDIEEV
+665 
-680 YDLLKNPP
+680 
-688 ATRELKPF
+688 
-696 DIDLSPIT
+696 
-704 LAKTEFSKASDS
+704 TEFSKASQS
-716 ILEDTELTKIE
+716 IVNDTEMTKIE

-732 KDLSKEYEL
+732 KDLSDQYEL
-741 TATDMVIIS
+741 TTDDIEIIS
-750 RAITEANS
+750 QAKAEAS
-758 EILESFIDGIQSD
+758 REIWENFASGFKKD
-771 MEGAFHSITASFET
+771 MESSFYSVTASFED
-785 LGEALVESGD
+785 LGEALVNGED
-795 AWETFGS
+795 AWQSFGS
-802 IAYKALIQ
+802 IAIKALTQ
-810 ILEAL
+810 ILESL
-815 GNQLTIVAVSK
+815 GNQLAVMAVSK
-826 AVMGDWAGATFAGAG
+826 ALMGDWVGAVLAGGGAV
-841 AILAYTT
+841 LAYTT
-848 AGVANAEAKK
+848 AGVTNAKGME
-858 MLEQIGVDT
+858 MLEKLGVDN
-867 SEIEK
+867 
-872 SEEKK
+872 EEEQKT
-877 EEDKEKEPTKT
+877 DKDKTTDKGTEPTKP

-944 RLNDTKEVTVVQNI
+944 RLNETKEVTVVQNI

>member
-21 EGLKTS
+21 EGLRTS
-27 ENAGKDFESTLKDN
+27 ESAGKDFESSLKDN

-81 AYDEANKL
+81 AYNEATKL

-100 GSVAVDQTKL
+100 GSVTVDQTKL

-116 ISLKT
+116 ISLQT

-140 QPTEDMADVLKVV
+140 QPTEDMAEVLQVV
-153 ASSSKLAKAGFTDT
+153 SASSKLAKAGFTDT
-167 NTAMKASLSIINAYG
+167 NTAMKASLSVINAYG
-182 MGIENINKVSDIL
+182 MDIENINKVSDVL

-248 TGLSSI
+248 TGLSAI

-281 SFKDLLS
+281 SFKGLLF

-386 TAVAN
+386 TALAN
-391 LITKM
+391 LLTKM
-396 LGQEG
+396 TGQVDYSSTYETTLNNLAKASENLKKAQKEAG
-401 QAEDLDTAMS
+401 DEINATTIAMQFQSRVDFWSGISKAS
-411 TLNKTL
+411 TQYDSLNKTI
-417 EDYALAQEEA
+417 
-427 KKKTDAFNLSL
+427 KNL
-438 EMTTKLNAT
+438 N
-447 VALKDLTESW
+447 
-457 KQYEAESQKVNQ
+457 SQ
-469 SIEDTKVGLESL
+469 
-481 YYKAE
+481 
-486 KWATDYKLIPQEDL
+486 
-500 DEIYD
+500 
-505 YEERMNTLLSLLQDY
+505 LQ
-520 AEKYQQTWSEVTND
+520 
-534 TSESWLHKNVR
+534 
-545 ELIEDVQE
+545 VQE
-553 YNVNLITLKDTQ
+553 GIVSINEETIAKAVEK
-565 TQYENALNST
+565 S
-575 ATSVAQFVK
+575 
-584 DGKLSLDEIRI
+584 KLSIDDLMNRLAIMKEGK
-595 YANALYDDVVE
+595 NDDVFIPYITDPSELAGLMTAFEKISENKAKVDE
-606 ILQNTKEEYSDIG
+606 LKAQIESAQTSTENFVASLAEMVSKGVISVSDISLVNTSLAN
-619 EVVEETNGDIEESAS
+619 EVQK
-634 TTIDTLSKKLS
+634 TIDTLSKEVGVIAPLDVVPQKFEEAKDSVVSFGTTAIRYTESYGRAMDEYYSKLYGIPIS
-645 LMEKKIEDDFPNAF
+645 TPFYKAYQEI
-659 DSIKKS
+659 IK
-665 FNAFKFSSLEDIEEV
+665 DG
-680 YDLLKNPP
+680 
-688 ATRELKPF
+688 
-696 DIDLSPIT
+696 
-704 LAKTEFSKASDS
+704 
-716 ILEDTELTKIE
+716 ELTKVE
-727 IYNAL
+727 IYKNL
-732 KDLSKEYEL
+732 QEISEQYEL
-741 TATDMVIIS
+741 TGTDLVVIS
-750 RAITEANS
+750 QAKAEANR
-758 EILESFIDGIQSD
+758 EIWKSFASGFKQD
-771 MEGAFHSITASFET
+771 MESSFYSVTASFED
-785 LGEALVESGD
+785 LGEALINGED
-795 AWETFGS
+795 AWQSFGS
-802 IAYKALIQ
+802 IAIKALTQ
-810 ILEAL
+810 ILESL
-815 GNQLTIVAVSK
+815 GNQLAVMAVSK
-826 AVMGDWAGATFAGAG
+826 ALMGDWAGAVLAGGG
-841 AILAYTT
+841 AVLAYTT
-848 AGVANAEAKK
+848 AGVTNAKGMEMLKK
-858 MLEQIGVDT
+858 LGVDD
-867 SEIEK
+867 EGGGEDD
-872 SEEKK
+872 
-877 EEDKEKEPTKT
+877 EDKNTNKGTKPTKPKTEKEL
-888 KTEEEVKEEKISS
+888 KEEKISS
-901 LEEQIAMLEALVD
+901 LEKQIEMLEALVD

-944 RLNDTKEVTVVQNI
+944 RLNETKEVTVVQNI

>member
-21 EGLKTS
+21 EGLRTS
-27 ENAGKDFESTLKDN
+27 ESAGKDFESKLKDN

-54 AVSACKTV
+54 SVSACKSV

-81 AYDEANKL
+81 AYNEATKL

-116 ISLKT
+116 ISLQT

-140 QPTEDMADVLKVV
+140 QPTEDMAEVLQVV
-153 ASSSKLAKAGFTDT
+153 SASSKLAKAGFTDT
-167 NTAMKASLSIINAYG
+167 NTAMKASLSVINAYG

-281 SFKDLLS
+281 SFKDLLD

-297 DIMADYAE
+297 DIMSRYAE

-386 TAVAN
+386 TALAD
-391 LITKM
+391 LLTKM
-396 LGQEG
+396 TGQVDYSSTYETTLNNLAKASENLKKAQKEAG
-401 QAEDLDTAMS
+401 DEINATTIAMQFQSRVDFWSGISKAS
-411 TLNKTL
+411 TQYDSLNKTIKSL
-417 EDYALAQEEA
+417 NSQLQVQEGIVSINEETIA
-427 KKKTDAFNLSL
+427 NAVETSKLSL
-438 EMTTKLNAT
+438 E
-447 VALKDLTESW
+447 DL
-457 KQYEAESQKVNQ
+457 
-469 SIEDTKVGLESL
+469 
-481 YYKAE
+481 
-486 KWATDYKLIPQEDL
+486 
-500 DEIYD
+500 
-505 YEERMNTLLSLLQDY
+505 MNTLAIMENDKTGDVFIPNITDPAELSGLMGAFKNISENKAKVDELKAQIES
-520 AEKYQQTWSEVTND
+520 AESATESFVTSLAEMVNKGVISVSDISLVNTSLASEVQKT
-534 TSESWLHKNVR
+534 V
-545 ELIEDVQE
+545 
-553 YNVNLITLKDTQ
+553 
-565 TQYENALNST
+565 
-575 ATSVAQFVK
+575 
-584 DGKLSLDEIRI
+584 
-595 YANALYDDVVE
+595 
-606 ILQNTKEEYSDIG
+606 
-619 EVVEETNGDIEESAS
+619 
-634 TTIDTLSKKLS
+634 DTLSKEVGVVAPLDVVPQKFEEAKESVVEFAGTASKNLEWYGKAMDEYYSKLYGIPIS
-645 LMEKKIEDDFPNAF
+645 TPFYKAYQEI
-659 DSIKKS
+659 IK
-665 FNAFKFSSLEDIEEV
+665 DG
-680 YDLLKNPP
+680 
-688 ATRELKPF
+688 
-696 DIDLSPIT
+696 
-704 LAKTEFSKASDS
+704 
-716 ILEDTELTKIE
+716 ELTKVE
-727 IYNAL
+727 IYKNL
-732 KDLSKEYEL
+732 QEISEQYEL
-741 TATDMVIIS
+741 TGTDLTIIS
-750 RAITEANS
+750 QAKAEANR
-758 EILESFIDGIQSD
+758 EIWKSFASGFKQD
-771 MEGAFHSITASFET
+771 MESTFYSVTASFED
-785 LGEALVESGD
+785 LGEALINGED
-795 AWETFGS
+795 AWQSFGS
-802 IAYKALIQ
+802 IAIKALTQ
-810 ILEAL
+810 ILESL
-815 GNQLTIVAVSK
+815 GNQLAVMAVSK
-826 AVMGDWAGATFAGAG
+826 ALMGDWAGAVLAGGG
-841 AILAYTT
+841 AVLAYTT
-848 AGVANAEAKK
+848 AGVTNAKGME
-858 MLEQIGVDT
+858 MLEKLGVDD
-867 SEIEK
+867 EGGG
-872 SEEKK
+872 
-877 EEDKEKEPTKT
+877 EDDKDKPTGNGTEPTKP

-901 LEEQIAMLEALVD
+901 LEEQIAMLEAFVD

-929 AKIRELQDRVRELEG
+929 AKIRELQDRIRELES

>member
-21 EGLKTS
+21 EGLRTS
-27 ENAGKDFESTLKDN
+27 ESAGKDFESKLKDN
-41 TSKTKTGFDTLST
+41 TGKTKTGFDTLST

-81 AYDEANKL
+81 AYNEATKL

-116 ISLKT
+116 ISLQT
-121 GESLEVL
+121 GESLDVL

-140 QPTEDMADVLKVV
+140 QPTEDMADVLEVV
-153 ASSSKLAKAGFTDT
+153 SASSKLAKAGFTDT
-167 NTAMKASLSIINAYG
+167 NTAMKASLSVINAYG

-281 SFKDLLS
+281 SFKGLLD
-288 SGKSLGDIL
+288 SGESLGDIL
-297 DIMADYAE
+297 DIMSRYAE

-386 TAVAN
+386 TALAD
-391 LITKM
+391 LLTKM
-396 LGQEG
+396 TGQVDYSSTYETTLNNLAKASENLKKAQKEAG
-401 QAEDLDTAMS
+401 DEINATTIAMQFQTRVDFWSGISKAS
-411 TLNKTL
+411 TQYDSLNKTI
-417 EDYALAQEEA
+417 
-427 KKKTDAFNLSL
+427 KSL
-438 EMTTKLNAT
+438 N
-447 VALKDLTESW
+447 
-457 KQYEAESQKVNQ
+457 SQ
-469 SIEDTKVGLESL
+469 
-481 YYKAE
+481 
-486 KWATDYKLIPQEDL
+486 
-500 DEIYD
+500 
-505 YEERMNTLLSLLQDY
+505 LQ
-520 AEKYQQTWSEVTND
+520 
-534 TSESWLHKNVR
+534 
-545 ELIEDVQE
+545 VQE
-553 YNVNLITLKDTQ
+553 GIVSINEETITKAV
-565 TQYENALNST
+565 E
-575 ATSVAQFVK
+575 TS
-584 DGKLSLDEIRI
+584 KLSLDDLMNRLAIMKEGKD
-595 YANALYDDVVE
+595 DDVFIPYITDPSELAGLMTAFEKISENKAKVDE
-606 ILQNTKEEYSDIG
+606 LKAQIESAESATESFVTSLAEMVSKGVISVSDISLVNTSLAN
-619 EVVEETNGDIEESAS
+619 EVQKTV
-634 TTIDTLSKKLS
+634 DTLSKEVGVVAPLDVVPQKFEEAKESVVEFTGTASKNLEWYGKAMDEYYSKLYGIPIS
-645 LMEKKIEDDFPNAF
+645 TPFYKAYQEI
-659 DSIKKS
+659 IK
-665 FNAFKFSSLEDIEEV
+665 DG
-680 YDLLKNPP
+680 
-688 ATRELKPF
+688 
-696 DIDLSPIT
+696 
-704 LAKTEFSKASDS
+704 
-716 ILEDTELTKIE
+716 ELTKVE
-727 IYNAL
+727 IYKNL
-732 KDLSKEYEL
+732 QEISEQYEL
-741 TATDMVIIS
+741 TGTDLVVIS
-750 RAITEANS
+750 QAKAEANR
-758 EILESFIDGIQSD
+758 EIWKSFASGFKQD
-771 MEGAFHSITASFET
+771 MESSFYSVTASFED
-785 LGEALVESGD
+785 LGEALVNGES
-795 AWETFGS
+795 AWQSFGS
-802 IAYKALIQ
+802 IAIKALTQ
-810 ILEAL
+810 ILESL
-815 GNQLTIVAVSK
+815 GNQLAVMAVSK
-826 AVMGDWAGATFAGAG
+826 ALMGDWAGAVLAGGG
-841 AILAYTT
+841 AVLAYTT
-848 AGVANAEAKK
+848 AGVTNAKGMEMLKK
-858 MLEQIGVDT
+858 LGVDD
-867 SEIEK
+867 EGGGEDD
-872 SEEKK
+872 
-877 EEDKEKEPTKT
+877 EDKPTGNGTKPPKP

-929 AKIRELQDRVRELEG
+929 AKIRELQDKVRELEG
-944 RLNDTKEVTVVQNI
+944 KLNEKKEVKEVTVVQNI

>member
-27 ENAGKDFESTLKDN
+27 ESAGKDFESKLKDN

-75 IKGLSE
+75 IKGLSDAYNE
-81 AYDEANKL
+81 ATKL

-116 ISLKT
+116 ISLQT

-167 NTAMKASLSIINAYG
+167 NTAMKASLSVINAYG

-281 SFKDLLS
+281 SFKGLLD

-297 DIMADYAE
+297 DIMSRYAE

-356 VTPSQKLDS
+356 VTPSQRLDS

-386 TAVAN
+386 TALAD
-391 LITKM
+391 LLTKM
-396 LGQEG
+396 TGQVDYSSTYETTLNNLAKASENLKKAQKEAG
-401 QAEDLDTAMS
+401 DEINATTIAMQFQSKVDFWSGISKAS
-411 TLNKTL
+411 TQYDSLNKTI
-417 EDYALAQEEA
+417 
-427 KKKTDAFNLSL
+427 KNL
-438 EMTTKLNAT
+438 N
-447 VALKDLTESW
+447 
-457 KQYEAESQKVNQ
+457 SQ
-469 SIEDTKVGLESL
+469 
-481 YYKAE
+481 
-486 KWATDYKLIPQEDL
+486 
-500 DEIYD
+500 
-505 YEERMNTLLSLLQDY
+505 LQ
-520 AEKYQQTWSEVTND
+520 
-534 TSESWLHKNVR
+534 
-545 ELIEDVQE
+545 VQE
-553 YNVNLITLKDTQ
+553 GIVSINEETIAKAVED
-565 TQYENALNST
+565 S
-575 ATSVAQFVK
+575 
-584 DGKLSLDEIRI
+584 KLSLDDLMNRLAIMKEGKD
-595 YANALYDDVVE
+595 DDVFIPNITDPVKLSGLMGAFE
-606 ILQNTKEEYSDIG
+606 RISENKAKVDELKAQIESAESSTENFVASLAEMVSKGVISVSDISLVNTSLAS
-619 EVVEETNGDIEESAS
+619 EVQKTV
-634 TTIDTLSKKLS
+634 DTLSKEVGVVAPLDVVPQKFEEAKESVVEFTGTATKNLEWYGKAMDEYYSKLYGLPIS
-645 LMEKKIEDDFPNAF
+645 TPFYKAYQEI
-659 DSIKKS
+659 IK
-665 FNAFKFSSLEDIEEV
+665 DG
-680 YDLLKNPP
+680 
-688 ATRELKPF
+688 
-696 DIDLSPIT
+696 
-704 LAKTEFSKASDS
+704 
-716 ILEDTELTKIE
+716 ELTKVE
-727 IYNAL
+727 IYKNL
-732 KDLSKEYEL
+732 QEISEQYEL
-741 TATDMVIIS
+741 TGTDLVVIS
-750 RAITEANS
+750 QAKAEANR
-758 EILESFIDGIQSD
+758 EIWKSFASGFKQD
-771 MEGAFHSITASFET
+771 MESSFYSVMASFED
-785 LGEALVESGD
+785 LGEALVNGED
-795 AWETFGS
+795 AWQSFGS
-802 IAYKALIQ
+802 IAIKALTQ
-810 ILEAL
+810 ILESL
-815 GNQLTIVAVSK
+815 GNQLAVMAVSK
-826 AVMGDWAGATFAGAG
+826 ALMGDWAGAVLAGGG
-841 AILAYTT
+841 AVLAYTT
-848 AGVANAEAKK
+848 AGVTNAKGMEMLKK
-858 MLEQIGVDT
+858 LGVDD
-867 SEIEK
+867 EGGG
-872 SEEKK
+872 
-877 EEDKEKEPTKT
+877 EDDKDNPTGNGTKPTKP
-888 KTEEEVKEEKISS
+888 KTEEEIKEEKISS
-901 LEEQIAMLEALVD
+901 LEKQIAMLEALVD

-929 AKIRELQDRVRELEG
+929 AKIRELQDKVRELEG
-944 RLNDTKEVTVVQNI
+944 KLNEKKEVKEVTVVQNI

>member
-21 EGLKTS
+21 EGLRTS
-27 ENAGKDFESTLKDN
+27 ESAGKDFESKLKDN

-54 AVSACKTV
+54 SVSACKSV

-81 AYDEANKL
+81 AYNEATKL

-116 ISLKT
+116 ISLQT

-153 ASSSKLAKAGFTDT
+153 SSSSKLAKAGFTDT
-167 NTAMKASLSIINAYG
+167 NTAMKASLSVINAYG

-272 SLSAGLTET
+272 SESAGLAET

-334 FNKTLDSMETATGL
+334 FNKTLDSMETASGL

-376 KLKPAVDSAK
+376 KLKPAIDSAK
-386 TAVAN
+386 TSVAN

-427 KKKTDAFNLSL
+427 KKKTDAHTLAMETLAKS
-438 EMTTKLNAT
+438 NARS
-447 VALKDLTESW
+447 ALRAL
-457 KQYEAESQKVNQ
+457 
-469 SIEDTKVGLESL
+469 
-481 YYKAE
+481 
-486 KWATDYKLIPQEDL
+486 
-500 DEIYD
+500 
-505 YEERMNTLLSLLQDY
+505 
-520 AEKYQQTWSEVTND
+520 
-534 TSESWLHKNVR
+534 SESWSQYEKQSESVTSTTDMVEGKIK
-545 ELIEDVQE
+545 ELYERASEYAVKDLKLIGEEDLEDISDYDERLTTLLVTLKRYADNRPTYKDGSIDIQAEKIYNIIDSIDAYTIKLSELELSQSNLQESFKSTAEVVAQYVQE
-553 YNVNLITLKDTQ
+553 
-565 TQYENALNST
+565 
-575 ATSVAQFVK
+575 
-584 DGKLSLDEIRI
+584 GKLSLAEVQV
-595 YANALYDDVVE
+595 YAGNLYDDVVE

-619 EVVEETNGDIEESAS
+619 EVVEETNGDIEE
-634 TTIDTLSKKLS
+634 TTKTTVDTLLQKLS
-645 LMEKKIEDDFPNAF
+645 LMEKKIEDDFPSVF
-659 DSIKKS
+659 DKIKKDFDDTINGITNG
-665 FNAFKFSSLEDIEEV
+665 FNILSNVVIGSSDT
-680 YDLLKNPP
+680 LKNSVGDLFYVD
-688 ATRELKPF
+688 TR
-696 DIDLSPIT
+696 PIA
-704 LAKTEFSKASDS
+704 LAKTEFSKTSQS
-716 ILEDTELTKIE
+716 IIDDTNLSKVE
-727 IYNAL
+727 IYNSL
-732 KDLSKEYEL
+732 RDLSKEYEL
-741 TATDMVIIS
+741 TATDIVIIS
-750 RAITEANS
+750 RAKAEASREIWKDFTEGFKHDMVDVTHSVASSFQTLGETLANGGDAWDSFSSIALNALS
-758 EILESFIDGIQSD
+758 EILKS
-771 MEGAFHSITASFET
+771 
-785 LGEALVESGD
+785 
-795 AWETFGS
+795 
-802 IAYKALIQ
+802 
-810 ILEAL
+810 L
-815 GNQLTIVAVSK
+815 GNQLTTLAISK
-826 AVMGDWAGATFAGAG
+826 AIMGDWVGAGLAGAG
-841 AILAYTT
+841 AIFAYTG
-848 AGVANAEAKK
+848 AGFVDSKAQSLLSKV
-858 MLEQIGVDT
+858 GVDT
-867 SEIEK
+867 S
-872 SEEKK
+872 SGGGG
-877 EEDKEKEPTKT
+877 TTST
-888 KTEEEVKEEKISS
+888 KTETETEEERKDKQISS
-901 LEEQIAMLEALVD
+901 LEEEIAMLESFVE

-944 RLNDTKEVTVVQNI
+944 RLNETKEVTVVQNI

>member
-21 EGLKTS
+21 EGLRTS
-27 ENAGKDFESTLKDN
+27 ESAGKDFESKLKDN

-81 AYDEANKL
+81 AYNEATKL

-116 ISLKT
+116 ISLQT

-140 QPTEDMADVLKVV
+140 QPTEDMADVLQVV
-153 ASSSKLAKAGFTDT
+153 SASSKLAKAGFTDT
-167 NTAMKASLSIINAYG
+167 NTAMKASLSVINAYG

-297 DIMADYAE
+297 DIMSRYAE

-376 KLKPAVDSAK
+376 KLKPAIDSAK
-386 TAVAN
+386 TSVAN

-401 QAEDLDTAMS
+401 QAEDLDVAIS

-417 EDYALAQEEA
+417 EDYALAQDEA
-427 KKKTDAFNLSL
+427 KKKTDAHTLAMETLAKSNARSALRALS
-438 EMTTKLNAT
+438 
-447 VALKDLTESW
+447 ESW
-457 KQYEAESQKVNQ
+457 KQYEKQ
-469 SIEDTKVGLESL
+469 SEGVISSTEMVKSKIKELYERASEYATKDLKLIGEEDLEDISDYDERL
-481 YYKAE
+481 TTLLVTLKKYADNRPTYKDGSIDIQAE
-486 KWATDYKLIPQEDL
+486 KIYNLIDSIDAYTIKLSELELSQSNLQESFKS
-500 DEIYD
+500 
-505 YEERMNTLLSLLQDY
+505 T
-520 AEKYQQTWSEVTND
+520 AEVVAQY
-534 TSESWLHKNVR
+534 
-545 ELIEDVQE
+545 VQE
-553 YNVNLITLKDTQ
+553 
-565 TQYENALNST
+565 
-575 ATSVAQFVK
+575 
-584 DGKLSLDEIRI
+584 GKLSLAEVQV
-595 YANALYDDVVE
+595 YAGNLYDDVVTIIE
-606 ILQNTKEEYSDIG
+606 GTSDNFEKAEESVVSFTTTAIRYTEEYGKAMDEYYSKLYGIP
-619 EVVEETNGDIEESAS
+619 IS
-634 TTIDTLSKKLS
+634 TPFYKAYQEI
-645 LMEKKIEDDFPNAF
+645 
-659 DSIKKS
+659 IK
-665 FNAFKFSSLEDIEEV
+665 DG
-680 YDLLKNPP
+680 
-688 ATRELKPF
+688 
-696 DIDLSPIT
+696 
-704 LAKTEFSKASDS
+704 
-716 ILEDTELTKIE
+716 ELTKVE
-727 IYNAL
+727 IYKNL
-732 KDLSKEYEL
+732 QEISEQYEL
-741 TATDMVIIS
+741 TGTDLVVLS
-750 RAITEANS
+750 QAKAEANR
-758 EILESFIDGIQSD
+758 EIWKNFADGFKAD
-771 MEGAFHSITASFET
+771 MESSFYSVTASFED
-785 LGEALVESGD
+785 LGEALVNGED
-795 AWETFGS
+795 AWQSFGS
-802 IAYKALIQ
+802 IAIKALTQ
-810 ILEAL
+810 ILESL
-815 GNQLTIVAVSK
+815 GNQLAVMAVSK
-826 AVMGDWAGATFAGAG
+826 ALMGDWAGAVLAGGG
-841 AILAYTT
+841 AVLAYTT
-848 AGVANAEAKK
+848 AGVTNAKGME
-858 MLEQIGVDT
+858 MLEKLGVDDGGGG
-867 SEIEK
+867 
-872 SEEKK
+872 
-877 EEDKEKEPTKT
+877 EDDKDKPTDNGTKPTKP

-944 RLNDTKEVTVVQNI
+944 RLNNTKEVTVVQNI

>member
-1 MATKVFDLY
+1 
-10 AEISLDNSSYM
+10 M
-21 EGLKTS
+21 EGLRTS
-27 ENAGKDFESTLKDN
+27 ESAGKDFESKLKDN

-54 AVSACKTV
+54 SVSACKSV

-81 AYDEANKL
+81 AYNEATKL

-100 GSVAVDQTKL
+100 GSVTVDQTKL

-116 ISLKT
+116 ISLQT

-140 QPTEDMADVLKVV
+140 QPTEDMAEVLQVV
-153 ASSSKLAKAGFTDT
+153 SASSKLAKAGFTDT
-167 NTAMKASLSIINAYG
+167 NTAMKASLSVINAYG
-182 MGIENINKVSDIL
+182 MDIENINKVSDVL

-248 TGLSSI
+248 TGLSAI

-281 SFKDLLS
+281 SFKGLLF

-356 VTPSQKLDS
+356 VTPSQRLDS

-376 KLKPAVDSAK
+376 KLKPTVDSAK
-386 TAVAN
+386 NALAD
-391 LITKM
+391 LLTKM
-396 LGQEG
+396 TGQVDYSSTYETTLNNLAKASENLKKAQKEAG
-401 QAEDLDTAMS
+401 DEINATTIAMQFQSRVDFWSGISKAS
-411 TLNKTL
+411 TQYDSLNKTI
-417 EDYALAQEEA
+417 
-427 KKKTDAFNLSL
+427 KNL
-438 EMTTKLNAT
+438 N
-447 VALKDLTESW
+447 
-457 KQYEAESQKVNQ
+457 SQ
-469 SIEDTKVGLESL
+469 
-481 YYKAE
+481 
-486 KWATDYKLIPQEDL
+486 
-500 DEIYD
+500 
-505 YEERMNTLLSLLQDY
+505 LQ
-520 AEKYQQTWSEVTND
+520 
-534 TSESWLHKNVR
+534 
-545 ELIEDVQE
+545 VQE
-553 YNVNLITLKDTQ
+553 GIVSINEETIAKAVEK
-565 TQYENALNST
+565 S
-575 ATSVAQFVK
+575 
-584 DGKLSLDEIRI
+584 KLSIDDLMNRLAIMKEGK
-595 YANALYDDVVE
+595 NDDVFIPYITDPSELAGLMTAFEKISENKAKVDE
-606 ILQNTKEEYSDIG
+606 LKAQIESAQTSTENFVASLAEMVSKGVISVSDISLVNTSLAN
-619 EVVEETNGDIEESAS
+619 EVQKTV
-634 TTIDTLSKKLS
+634 DTLSKEVGIIAPLDVVPQKFEEAKDSVVSFGTTAIRYTESYGRAMDEYYSKLYGIPIS
-645 LMEKKIEDDFPNAF
+645 TPFYKAYQEI
-659 DSIKKS
+659 IK
-665 FNAFKFSSLEDIEEV
+665 DG
-680 YDLLKNPP
+680 
-688 ATRELKPF
+688 
-696 DIDLSPIT
+696 
-704 LAKTEFSKASDS
+704 
-716 ILEDTELTKIE
+716 ELTKVE
-727 IYNAL
+727 IYKNL
-732 KDLSKEYEL
+732 QEISEQYEL
-741 TATDMVIIS
+741 TGTDLVVIS
-750 RAITEANS
+750 QAKAEANR
-758 EILESFIDGIQSD
+758 EIWKSFASGFKQD
-771 MEGAFHSITASFET
+771 MESSFYSVTASFED
-785 LGEALVESGD
+785 LGEALINGED
-795 AWETFGS
+795 AWQSFGS
-802 IAYKALIQ
+802 IAIKALTQ
-810 ILEAL
+810 ILESL
-815 GNQLTIVAVSK
+815 GNQLAVMAVSK
-826 AVMGDWAGATFAGAG
+826 ALMGDWAGAVLAGGG
-841 AILAYTT
+841 AVLAYTT
-848 AGVANAEAKK
+848 AGVTNAKGMEMLKK
-858 MLEQIGVDT
+858 LGVDD
-867 SEIEK
+867 EGGGEDD
-872 SEEKK
+872 
-877 EEDKEKEPTKT
+877 EDKNTNKGTKPTKPKTEKEL
-888 KTEEEVKEEKISS
+888 KEEKISS
-901 LEEQIAMLEALVD
+901 LEKQIEMLEALVD

-944 RLNDTKEVTVVQNI
+944 RLNETKEVTVVQNI

>member
-21 EGLKTS
+21 EGLRTS
-27 ENAGKDFESTLKDN
+27 ESAGKDFESSLKDN

-81 AYDEANKL
+81 AYNEATKL

-116 ISLKT
+116 ISLQT

-140 QPTEDMADVLKVV
+140 QPTEDMAEVLQVV
-153 ASSSKLAKAGFTDT
+153 SASSKLAKAGFTDT
-167 NTAMKASLSIINAYG
+167 NTAMKASLSVINAYG
-182 MGIENINKVSDIL
+182 MGIENINKVSDVL

-248 TGLSSI
+248 TGLSAI

-281 SFKDLLS
+281 SFKGLLF

-356 VTPSQKLDS
+356 VTPSQRLDS

-376 KLKPAVDSAK
+376 KLKPTVDSAK
-386 TAVAN
+386 NALAD
-391 LITKM
+391 LLTKM
-396 LGQEG
+396 TGQVDYSSTYETTLNNLAKASENLKKAQKEAG
-401 QAEDLDTAMS
+401 DEINATTIAMQFQSRVDFWSGISKAS
-411 TLNKTL
+411 TQYDSLNKTIKSL
-417 EDYALAQEEA
+417 NSQLQVQEGIVSINEETIA
-427 KKKTDAFNLSL
+427 NAVKKSELSL
-438 EMTTKLNAT
+438 E
-447 VALKDLTESW
+447 DL
-457 KQYEAESQKVNQ
+457 
-469 SIEDTKVGLESL
+469 
-481 YYKAE
+481 
-486 KWATDYKLIPQEDL
+486 
-500 DEIYD
+500 
-505 YEERMNTLLSLLQDY
+505 MNTLAIMKKDKKGDVFIPNITDPAELSGLMGAFERISENKAKVDELKAQIESAQTSTENFVNSL
-520 AEKYQQTWSEVTND
+520 AEMVSKGV
-534 TSESWLHKNVR
+534 
-545 ELIEDVQE
+545 I
-553 YNVNLITLKDTQ
+553 
-565 TQYENALNST
+565 
-575 ATSVAQFVK
+575 SV
-584 DGKLSLDEIRI
+584 
-595 YANALYDDVVE
+595 
-606 ILQNTKEEYSDIG
+606 SDISLVNTSLAN
-619 EVVEETNGDIEESAS
+619 EVQKTV
-634 TTIDTLSKKLS
+634 DTLSKEVGVIAPLDVVPQKFEEAKESVVEFTGTATKNLEWYGKAMDEYYSKLYGIPIS
-645 LMEKKIEDDFPNAF
+645 TPFYKAYQEI
-659 DSIKKS
+659 IK
-665 FNAFKFSSLEDIEEV
+665 DG
-680 YDLLKNPP
+680 
-688 ATRELKPF
+688 
-696 DIDLSPIT
+696 
-704 LAKTEFSKASDS
+704 
-716 ILEDTELTKIE
+716 ELTKVE
-727 IYNAL
+727 IYKNL
-732 KDLSKEYEL
+732 QEISDQYEL
-741 TATDMVIIS
+741 TGTDLVVIS
-750 RAITEANS
+750 QAKAEANR
-758 EILESFIDGIQSD
+758 EIWKSFASGFKQD
-771 MEGAFHSITASFET
+771 MESSFYSVTASFED
-785 LGEALVESGD
+785 LGEALINGED
-795 AWETFGS
+795 AWQSFGS
-802 IAYKALIQ
+802 IAIKALTQ
-810 ILEAL
+810 ILESL
-815 GNQLTIVAVSK
+815 GNQLAVMAVSK
-826 AVMGDWAGATFAGAG
+826 ALMGDWAGAVLAGGG
-841 AILAYTT
+841 AVLAYTT
-848 AGVANAEAKK
+848 AGVTNAKGME
-858 MLEQIGVDT
+858 MLEKLGVDD
-867 SEIEK
+867 EGGGEDD
-872 SEEKK
+872 
-877 EEDKEKEPTKT
+877 EDKNTNKGTKPTKPKTEKEL
-888 KTEEEVKEEKISS
+888 KEEKISS

-944 RLNDTKEVTVVQNI
+944 RLNETKEVTVVQNI

>member
-21 EGLKTS
+21 EGLRTS
-27 ENAGKDFESTLKDN
+27 ESAGKDFESSLKGN

-81 AYDEANKL
+81 AYNEATKL

-116 ISLKT
+116 ISLQT

-140 QPTEDMADVLKVV
+140 QPTEDMAEVLQVV
-153 ASSSKLAKAGFTDT
+153 SASSKLAKAGFTDT
-167 NTAMKASLSIINAYG
+167 NTAMRASLSVINAYG

-281 SFKDLLS
+281 SFKGLLD
-288 SGKSLGDIL
+288 SGESLGDIL
-297 DIMADYAE
+297 DIMSQYAE

-356 VTPSQKLDS
+356 VTPSQRLDS

-386 TAVAN
+386 TALAD
-391 LITKM
+391 LLTKM
-396 LGQEG
+396 TGQVDYSSTYETTLNNLAKASENLKKAQKEAG
-401 QAEDLDTAMS
+401 DEINATTIAMQFQSRVDFWSGISKAS
-411 TLNKTL
+411 TQYDSLNKTI
-417 EDYALAQEEA
+417 
-427 KKKTDAFNLSL
+427 KNL
-438 EMTTKLNAT
+438 N
-447 VALKDLTESW
+447 
-457 KQYEAESQKVNQ
+457 SQ
-469 SIEDTKVGLESL
+469 
-481 YYKAE
+481 
-486 KWATDYKLIPQEDL
+486 
-500 DEIYD
+500 
-505 YEERMNTLLSLLQDY
+505 LQ
-520 AEKYQQTWSEVTND
+520 
-534 TSESWLHKNVR
+534 
-545 ELIEDVQE
+545 VQE
-553 YNVNLITLKDTQ
+553 GIVSINEETIAKAVEK
-565 TQYENALNST
+565 S
-575 ATSVAQFVK
+575 
-584 DGKLSLDEIRI
+584 KLSIDDLMNRLAIMKEGK
-595 YANALYDDVVE
+595 NDDVFIPYITDPSELAGLMTAFEKISENKAKVDE
-606 ILQNTKEEYSDIG
+606 LKAQIESAQTSTENFVASLAEMVSKGVISVSDISLVNTSLAN
-619 EVVEETNGDIEESAS
+619 EVQKTV
-634 TTIDTLSKKLS
+634 DTLSKEVGVIAPLDVVPQKFEEAKESVVEFTGTATKNLEWYGKAMDEYYSKLYGIPIS
-645 LMEKKIEDDFPNAF
+645 TPFYKAYQEI
-659 DSIKKS
+659 IK
-665 FNAFKFSSLEDIEEV
+665 DG
-680 YDLLKNPP
+680 
-688 ATRELKPF
+688 
-696 DIDLSPIT
+696 
-704 LAKTEFSKASDS
+704 
-716 ILEDTELTKIE
+716 ELTKVE
-727 IYNAL
+727 IYKNL
-732 KDLSKEYEL
+732 QEISEQYEL
-741 TATDMVIIS
+741 TGTDLVVIS
-750 RAITEANS
+750 QAKAEANR
-758 EILESFIDGIQSD
+758 EIWKSFASGFKQD
-771 MEGAFHSITASFET
+771 MESSFYSVTASFED
-785 LGEALVESGD
+785 LGEALVNGED
-795 AWETFGS
+795 AWQSFGS
-802 IAYKALIQ
+802 IAIKALTQ
-810 ILEAL
+810 ILESL
-815 GNQLTIVAVSK
+815 GNQLAVMAVSK
-826 AVMGDWAGATFAGAG
+826 ALMGDWAGAVLAGGG
-841 AILAYTT
+841 AVLAYTT
-848 AGVANAEAKK
+848 AGVTNAKGME
-858 MLEQIGVDT
+858 MLEKLGVDT
-867 SEIEK
+867 E
-872 SEEKK
+872 EEKT
-877 EEDKEKEPTKT
+877 DKDKTTGTKTEPTKP
-888 KTEEEVKEEKISS
+888 KTEEEIKEEKISS

-944 RLNDTKEVTVVQNI
+944 RLNETKEVTVVQNI

>member
-27 ENAGKDFESTLKDN
+27 ESAGKDFESKLKDN
-41 TSKTKTGFDTLST
+41 TSKTKTGFDIMST
-54 AVSACKTV
+54 AVSACKKV

-81 AYDEANKL
+81 AYNEANKL

-116 ISLKT
+116 ISLQT

-140 QPTEDMADVLKVV
+140 QPTEDMAEVLQVV
-153 ASSSKLAKAGFTDT
+153 SASSKLAKAGFTDT
-167 NTAMKASLSIINAYG
+167 NTAMKASLSVINAYG
-182 MGIENINKVSDIL
+182 MGIENISKVSDIL

-281 SFKDLLS
+281 SFKDLLN

-297 DIMADYAE
+297 DIMSQYAE
-305 QNNLSLVDMFSS
+305 KNNLSLVDMFSS

-356 VTPSQKLDS
+356 VTPSQRLDS

-386 TAVAN
+386 TALAE
-391 LITKM
+391 LLTKM
-396 LGQEG
+396 TGQVDYSSTYE
-401 QAEDLDTAMS
+401 T
-411 TLNKTL
+411 TLNNLAKASENLKKAQKEAGDEINATTIAMQFQSKVDFWSGISKASTQYDSLNNTIKNLNSQLQVQSDIVSINEETIENASKKSGLAVDELIERLALMKAGNDDVFIPYVDGTELVSLMGAVENLSANKVKVDELKAQIESAQSSTENFVASLAEMVSKGVISVSDISLVNTSLASEVQKTVDTISKEVDVVAPL
-417 EDYALAQEEA
+417 DVVPQKFEEA
-427 KKKTDAFNLSL
+427 KESVVEFTGTASKNLEWYGKAMDEYYS
-438 EMTTKLNAT
+438 KL
-447 VALKDLTESW
+447 
-457 KQYEAESQKVNQ
+457 Y
-469 SIEDTKVGLESL
+469 GLPISTPF
-481 YYKAE
+481 YKA
-486 KWATDYKLIPQEDL
+486 YQE
-500 DEIYD
+500 I
-505 YEERMNTLLSLLQDY
+505 
-520 AEKYQQTWSEVTND
+520 
-534 TSESWLHKNVR
+534 
-545 ELIEDVQE
+545 I
-553 YNVNLITLKDTQ
+553 
-565 TQYENALNST
+565 
-575 ATSVAQFVK
+575 K
-584 DGKLSLDEIRI
+584 DG
-595 YANALYDDVVE
+595 
-606 ILQNTKEEYSDIG
+606 
-619 EVVEETNGDIEESAS
+619 
-634 TTIDTLSKKLS
+634 
-645 LMEKKIEDDFPNAF
+645 
-659 DSIKKS
+659 
-665 FNAFKFSSLEDIEEV
+665 
-680 YDLLKNPP
+680 
-688 ATRELKPF
+688 
-696 DIDLSPIT
+696 
-704 LAKTEFSKASDS
+704 
-716 ILEDTELTKIE
+716 ELTKVE
-727 IYNAL
+727 IYKNL
-732 KDLSKEYEL
+732 QEISDQYEL
-741 TATDMVIIS
+741 TGTDLTVISQAKAEAS
-750 RAITEANS
+750 R
-758 EILESFIDGIQSD
+758 EIWKNFADGFMAD
-771 MEGAFHSITASFET
+771 MESTFYSVTASFED
-785 LGEALVESGD
+785 LGEALVNGED
-795 AWETFGS
+795 AWQSFGS
-802 IAYKALIQ
+802 IAIKALTQ
-810 ILEAL
+810 ILESL
-815 GNQLTIVAVSK
+815 GNQLAVMAVSK
-826 AVMGDWAGATFAGAG
+826 ALMGDWAGAILAGGG
-841 AILAYTT
+841 AVLAYTT
-848 AGVANAEAKK
+848 AGVTNAKGME
-858 MLEQIGVDT
+858 MLEKLGVDD
-867 SEIEK
+867 EGEG
-872 SEEKK
+872 
-877 EEDKEKEPTKT
+877 EDDKDKPTGNGTEPTKP

>member
-27 ENAGKDFESTLKDN
+27 ESAGKDFESKLKDN

-81 AYDEANKL
+81 AYNEATKL

-116 ISLKT
+116 ISLQT

-140 QPTEDMADVLKVV
+140 QPTEDMADVLQVV
-153 ASSSKLAKAGFTDT
+153 SASSKLAKAGFTDT
-167 NTAMKASLSIINAYG
+167 NTAMKASLSVINAYG

-281 SFKDLLS
+281 SFKGLLD

-297 DIMADYAE
+297 DIMSTYAE

-386 TAVAN
+386 TALAD
-391 LITKM
+391 LLTKM
-396 LGQEG
+396 TGQVDYSSTYETTLNNLAKASENLKKAQKEAG
-401 QAEDLDTAMS
+401 DEINATTIAMQFQSRVDFWSGISKAS
-411 TLNKTL
+411 TQYDSLNKTIKSL
-417 EDYALAQEEA
+417 NSQLQVQEGIVSINEETIA
-427 KKKTDAFNLSL
+427 NAVEKSKLSL
-438 EMTTKLNAT
+438 E
-447 VALKDLTESW
+447 DL
-457 KQYEAESQKVNQ
+457 
-469 SIEDTKVGLESL
+469 
-481 YYKAE
+481 
-486 KWATDYKLIPQEDL
+486 
-500 DEIYD
+500 
-505 YEERMNTLLSLLQDY
+505 MNTLAIMANDKTGDVFIPNITNPAELSGLMGAFEKISENKAKVDELKAQIESTKSSTENFVSSL
-520 AEKYQQTWSEVTND
+520 AEMVSKGV
-534 TSESWLHKNVR
+534 
-545 ELIEDVQE
+545 I
-553 YNVNLITLKDTQ
+553 
-565 TQYENALNST
+565 
-575 ATSVAQFVK
+575 SV
-584 DGKLSLDEIRI
+584 
-595 YANALYDDVVE
+595 
-606 ILQNTKEEYSDIG
+606 SDISLVNTSLAN
-619 EVVEETNGDIEESAS
+619 EVQKTV
-634 TTIDTLSKKLS
+634 DTLSKEVGIIAPLDVVPQKFEEAKESVVEFTGTATKNLEWYGKAMDEYYSKLYGIPIS
-645 LMEKKIEDDFPNAF
+645 TPFYKAYQEI
-659 DSIKKS
+659 IK
-665 FNAFKFSSLEDIEEV
+665 DG
-680 YDLLKNPP
+680 
-688 ATRELKPF
+688 
-696 DIDLSPIT
+696 
-704 LAKTEFSKASDS
+704 
-716 ILEDTELTKIE
+716 ELTKVE
-727 IYNAL
+727 IYKNL
-732 KDLSKEYEL
+732 QEISEQYEL
-741 TATDMVIIS
+741 TGTDLVVISQAKAEAS
-750 RAITEANS
+750 R
-758 EILESFIDGIQSD
+758 EIWENFASGFKKDLTNASMSV
-771 MEGAFHSITASFET
+771 MASFED
-785 LGEALVESGD
+785 LGEALVNSED
-795 AWETFGS
+795 AWQSFGS
-802 IAYKALIQ
+802 IAIKALTQ
-810 ILEAL
+810 ILESL
-815 GNQLTIVAVSK
+815 GNQLAVMAVSK
-826 AVMGDWAGATFAGAG
+826 ALMGDWAGAVLAGGG
-841 AILAYTT
+841 AVLAYTT
-848 AGVANAEAKK
+848 AGVTNAKGME
-858 MLEQIGVDT
+858 MLEKLGVDT
-867 SEIEK
+867 EDGK
-872 SEEKK
+872 TDKDK
-877 EEDKEKEPTKT
+877 TTDKETEPTKP
-888 KTEEEVKEEKISS
+888 KTEEEIKEEKISS
-901 LEEQIAMLEALVD
+901 LEEQIEMLEALVD

-929 AKIRELQDRVRELEG
+929 AKIRELQDKVRELEG

>member
-21 EGLKTS
+21 EGLRTS
-27 ENAGKDFESTLKDN
+27 ESAGKDFESKLKDN
-41 TSKTKTGFDTLST
+41 TGKTKTGFDTLST

-81 AYDEANKL
+81 AYNEATKL

-116 ISLKT
+116 ISLQT

-140 QPTEDMADVLKVV
+140 QPTEDMAEVLQVV
-153 ASSSKLAKAGFTDT
+153 SASSKLAKAGFTDT
-167 NTAMKASLSIINAYG
+167 NTAMKASLSVINAYG

-281 SFKDLLS
+281 SFKGLLD
-288 SGKSLGDIL
+288 SGKSLCDIL
-297 DIMADYAE
+297 DIMSQYAE

-334 FNKTLDSMETATGL
+334 FNKTLDSMETASGL

-356 VTPSQKLDS
+356 ITPSQRLDS
-365 AIATLKTTIGE
+365 AIATLKTTMGE
-376 KLKPAVDSAK
+376 KFKPAIDSAK

-401 QAEDLDTAMS
+401 QAEDLDTAIS

-417 EDYALAQEEA
+417 EDYALAQDEA
-427 KKKTDAFNLSL
+427 KKKTDAHTLAMETLAKSNARSALRALS
-438 EMTTKLNAT
+438 
-447 VALKDLTESW
+447 ESW
-457 KQYEAESQKVNQ
+457 KQYEKQSESVSSSTEMVEGK
-469 SIEDTKVGLESL
+469 IKELYESAKKYAVQL
-481 YYKAE
+481 
-486 KWATDYKLIPQEDL
+486 TLIGEEDL
-500 DEIYD
+500 DDISD
-505 YEERMNTLLSLLQDY
+505 YNERLTTLLANLKTYADNRPTYEDGSIDYQANKIYNLIDSIDAYTIKLSELELSQSNLQESFKST
-520 AEKYQQTWSEVTND
+520 AEVVAQY
-534 TSESWLHKNVR
+534 
-545 ELIEDVQE
+545 VQE
-553 YNVNLITLKDTQ
+553 
-565 TQYENALNST
+565 
-575 ATSVAQFVK
+575 
-584 DGKLSLDEIRI
+584 GKLSLAEVQV
-595 YANALYDDVVE
+595 YAGNLYDDVVT
-606 ILQNTKEEYSDIG
+606 ILEGTSDNF
-619 EVVEETNGDIEESAS
+619 EKAEESVVSFA
-634 TTIDTLSKKLS
+634 TNATKN
-645 LMEKKIEDDFPNAF
+645 MEWYGKAMDEYYGKMYGINIA
-659 DSIKKS
+659 
-665 FNAFKFSSLEDIEEV
+665 
-680 YDLLKNPP
+680 
-688 ATRELKPF
+688 
-696 DIDLSPIT
+696 
-704 LAKTEFSKASDS
+704 TEFSKASES
-716 ILEDTELTKIE
+716 IVNDTEMTKVE

-732 KDLSKEYEL
+732 KDLSDQYEL
-741 TATDMVIIS
+741 TTDDIEIIS
-750 RAITEANS
+750 QAKAEANR
-758 EILESFIDGIQSD
+758 EIWKNFADGFMAD
-771 MEGAFHSITASFET
+771 MESTFYSVMASFED
-785 LGEALVESGD
+785 LGEALINGED
-795 AWETFGS
+795 AWQSFGS
-802 IAYKALIQ
+802 IAIKALTQ
-810 ILEAL
+810 ILESL
-815 GNQLTIVAVSK
+815 GNQLAVMAVSK
-826 AVMGDWAGATFAGAG
+826 ALMGDWAGAVLAGGG
-841 AILAYTT
+841 AVLAYTT
-848 AGVANAEAKK
+848 AGVTNAKGME
-858 MLEQIGVDT
+858 MLEKLGVDDEGGGEDDKDKT
-867 SEIEK
+867 T
-872 SEEKK
+872 
-877 EEDKEKEPTKT
+877 DKETEPTKP

-929 AKIRELQDRVRELEG
+929 AKIRELQDKVRELEG
-944 RLNDTKEVTVVQNI
+944 KLNEKKEVKEVTVVQNI

>member
-1 MATKVFDLY
+1 
-10 AEISLDNSSYM
+10 M
-21 EGLKTS
+21 EGLRTS
-27 ENAGKDFESTLKDN
+27 ESAGKDFESKLKDN

-81 AYDEANKL
+81 AYNEATKL

-116 ISLKT
+116 ISLQT

-140 QPTEDMADVLKVV
+140 QPTEDMAEVLQVV
-153 ASSSKLAKAGFTDT
+153 SASSKLAKAGFTDT
-167 NTAMKASLSIINAYG
+167 NTAMKASLSVINAYG

-281 SFKDLLS
+281 SFKDLLN

-297 DIMADYAE
+297 DIMSQYAE

-365 AIATLKTTIGE
+365 AIANLKTTIGE

-386 TAVAN
+386 TALAD
-391 LITKM
+391 LLTKM
-396 LGQEG
+396 TGQVDYSSTYETTLNNLAKASENLKKAQKEAG
-401 QAEDLDTAMS
+401 DEINATTIAMQFQSKVDFWSGISKAS
-411 TLNKTL
+411 TQYDSLNKTIENL
-417 EDYALAQEEA
+417 NSQLQVQSGIVSINEETIA
-427 KKKTDAFNLSL
+427 KASEKSKLS
-438 EMTTKLNAT
+438 
-447 VALKDLTESW
+447 VD
-457 KQYEAESQKVNQ
+457 
-469 SIEDTKVGLESL
+469 
-481 YYKAE
+481 
-486 KWATDYKLIPQEDL
+486 
-500 DEIYD
+500 
-505 YEERMNTLLSLLQDY
+505 
-520 AEKYQQTWSEVTND
+520 
-534 TSESWLHKNVR
+534 
-545 ELIEDVQE
+545 ELIER
-553 YNVNLITLKDTQ
+553 L
-565 TQYENALNST
+565 ALMKAGN
-575 ATSVAQFVK
+575 
-584 DGKLSLDEIRI
+584 
-595 YANALYDDVVE
+595 DDVFIPYVDGTELVSLMGAVE
-606 ILQNTKEEYSDIG
+606 NLSANKVKVDELKAQIESAQSSTENFVVSLAEMVSKGVISVSDISLVNTSLAN
-619 EVVEETNGDIEESAS
+619 EVQKTV
-634 TTIDTLSKKLS
+634 DTLSKEVGVIAPLDVVPQKFEEAKESVVEFTGTASKNLEWYGKAMDEYYSKLYELPIS
-645 LMEKKIEDDFPNAF
+645 TPFYKAYQEI
-659 DSIKKS
+659 IK
-665 FNAFKFSSLEDIEEV
+665 DG
-680 YDLLKNPP
+680 
-688 ATRELKPF
+688 
-696 DIDLSPIT
+696 
-704 LAKTEFSKASDS
+704 
-716 ILEDTELTKIE
+716 ELTKVE
-727 IYNAL
+727 IYKNL
-732 KDLSKEYEL
+732 QEISEQYEL
-741 TATDMVIIS
+741 TGTDLTIIS
-750 RAITEANS
+750 QAKAEANR
-758 EILESFIDGIQSD
+758 EIWKSFASGFKQD
-771 MEGAFHSITASFET
+771 MESSFYSVMASFED
-785 LGEALVESGD
+785 LGEALVNSED
-795 AWETFGS
+795 AWQSFGS
-802 IAYKALIQ
+802 IAIKALTQ
-810 ILEAL
+810 ILESL
-815 GNQLTIVAVSK
+815 GNQLTVMAVSK
-826 AVMGDWAGATFAGAG
+826 ALMGDWVGAGLAGAG
-841 AILAYTT
+841 AVLAYTT
-848 AGVANAEAKK
+848 AGVTNAQAKK
-858 MLEQIGVDT
+858 MLEQVGVDT
-867 SEIEK
+867 SEIE
-872 SEEKK
+872 ETEKK
-877 EEDKEKEPTKT
+877 EEGKKETEAP
-888 KTEEEVKEEKISS
+888 KTEQDTKQEKISS